1 MHGILQIGII
11 TFFCHSLYVV
21 FLRHSSMKARKSMK
35 KRFVSLLVA
44 LSITLTFLPIGAV
57 AAPTNEIIQGNLKYT
72 VNNYTVNDGGESV
85 TVSGI
90 SESTSEKPTHLTIES
105 SISSNGKNYTVT
117 EIGNWAFEEWN
128 TLTEVTLPHTVEIIG
143 FQAFF
148 NCSNLTNVTIPEGV
162 RKIGQIAFNGC
173 SQLTSITIPGT
184 IEVMTMAFSGN
195 TALSHVTLT
204 NGISEISSS
213 AFEGCTGLTEVEI
226 PASVN
231 EIRQDAFNGCTNLS
245 DVKYNGHKTDW
256 DKVTVKT
263 GNDTLT
269 SKVQYL
275 CDINFDLDGGT
286 VNGSDTMATQTVY
299 SNEKLG
305 TAKCYQN
312 DQTFKIPIAPQKEG
326 YTFLGWYQQ
335 DATAPTDPAEYV
347 ASDNVTFTA
356 KWSQIYDV
364 AFDANANGDTVTRMP
379 STQKVPETTTA
390 SLPTITPQRTGYDFD
405 GWYTQAEGGTK
416 YTFTEAVSSNITLY
430 AHWNAHSHT
439 VTLENDENKE
449 TNSYDYGSSVSVPTP
464 TKKTGY
470 NFNHWEVTVPDGET
484 APSLNG
490 PDENGNYS
498 FSMPDYDIILT
509 AKWTQKDVIDPDVD
523 LKFDAAT
530 GEVTSN
536 NPQVNADDIIN
547 RKFYDDKGNEVP
559 GEKLNDRGLPMEPGD
574 YIVKVDVKETEKT
587 APANQITGNQIKW
600 SYNVPQEEE
609 KVTYTL
615 SLLGGIAKVN
625 GKDTT
630 INDNG
635 DITIEK
641 GATVEVTFD
650 KSILSDAQTFDQWTI
665 KPASVLNAVDPKA
678 ETITFTMPGENVII
692 EAMTKDASIEEEPN
706 ILGTTLIIGTA
717 AAGTAVLAY
726 QTYQLGTEFYLI
738 CTLPTGTAIPTN
750 RGELAELVWNNA
762 GKPEPAAVLNAN
774 ATETD
779 KAITWA
785 VENDLLKA
793 AKNNGE
799 TYEATDPVSRTEV
812 IKAWNQVQ
820 AFKK

>member
-1 MHGILQIGII
+1 
-11 TFFCHSLYVV
+11 
-21 FLRHSSMKARKSMK
+21 MK

-44 LSITLTFLPIGAV
+44 LSITLTFLPMGAV
-57 AAPTNEIIQGNLKYT
+57 AATKITQGNLIYR
-72 VNNYTVNDGGESV
+72 VNADGESV
-85 TVSGI
+85 TVSG
-90 SESTSEKPTHLTIES
+90 TSRKPTQLTILTIGS
-105 SISSNGKNYTVT
+105 SISDGNGKSYTVT
-117 EIGNWAFEEWN
+117 KIGMGAFNNARN
-128 TLTEVTLPHTVEIIG
+128 TLTEVTLPPTLDEIEDS
-143 FQAFF
+143 AFF
-148 NCSNLTNVTIPEGV
+148 KCSSLTEITIPEGV
-162 RKIGQIAFNGC
+162 TKIGTNAFYGC
-173 SQLTSITIPGT
+173 SQLTSITIPST
-184 IEVMTMAFSGN
+184 IKNMDAAFPSN
-195 TALSHVTLT
+195 PKLSQVTLT
-204 NGISEISSS
+204 NGIYRISSS
-213 AFEGCTGLTEVEI
+213 AFKDCTGLTEIKVPTSVYEI
-226 PASVN
+226 CS
-231 EIRQDAFNGCTNLS
+231 DAFNGCTGLTSVTLEKGINIINRNAFKDCTELN
-245 DVKYNGHKTDW
+245 DVKYNGYKTDW
-256 DKVTVKT
+256 EKVRVNNA

-269 SKVQYL
+269 SKVRYL
-275 CDINFDLDGGT
+275 CDINFDLNGGT
-286 VNGSDTMATQTVY
+286 INGSNTVNKQTVY
-299 SNEKLG
+299 SKDKLV
-305 TAKCYQN
+305 TAKCYPN
-312 DQTFKIPIAPQKEG
+312 DQPFVVPSDPVREG

-335 DATAPTDPAEYV
+335 DATAPTVLAEYV
-347 ASDNVTFTA
+347 ASNNVTFTA
-356 KWSQIYDV
+356 
-364 AFDANANGDTVTRMP
+364 N
-379 STQKVPETTTA
+379 
-390 SLPTITPQRTGYDFD
+390 
-405 GWYTQAEGGTK
+405 
-416 YTFTEAVSSNITLY
+416 
-430 AHWNAHSHT
+430 
-439 VTLENDENKE
+439 
-449 TNSYDYGSSVSVPTP
+449 
-464 TKKTGY
+464 
-470 NFNHWEVTVPDGET
+470 
-484 APSLNG
+484 
-490 PDENGNYS
+490 
-498 FSMPDYDIILT
+498 
-509 AKWTQKDVIDPDVD
+509 WTQKDVIDPDVD
-523 LKFDAAT
+523 LKFDAVT

-536 NPQVNADDIIN
+536 NTQVNADDIIN

-559 GEKLNDRGLPMEPGD
+559 GEKLNDRGLPTEPGD
-574 YIVKVDVKETEKT
+574 YIVKVDVKETENT

-600 SYNVPQEEE
+600 SYNVPQKEE

-625 GKDTT
+625 GKDAT

-665 KPASVLNAVDPKA
+665 KPASVLSAVEPKA

-738 CTLPTGTAIPTN
+738 CALPTGTAIPTN

-779 KAITWA
+779 KAIAWA

>member
-1 MHGILQIGII
+1 
-11 TFFCHSLYVV
+11 
-21 FLRHSSMKARKSMK
+21 MK

-44 LSITLTFLPIGAV
+44 LSITLTFLPMGAV
-57 AAPTNEIIQGNLKYT
+57 AAAPNKIPQGNLIYT
-72 VNNYTVNDGGESV
+72 VNADGESV
-85 TVSGI
+85 TVSG
-90 SESTSEKPTHLTIES
+90 TSGKPTQLTIGS
-105 SISSNGKNYTVT
+105 SISDGNGKSYTVT
-117 EIGNWAFEEWN
+117 KIGMGAFNNVRN
-128 TLTEVTLPHTVEIIG
+128 TLTEVTLPPTLDEIEDS
-143 FQAFF
+143 AFF
-148 NCSNLTNVTIPEGV
+148 KCSSLTEITIPEGV
-162 RKIGQIAFNGC
+162 TKIGTNAFYGC
-173 SQLTSITIPGT
+173 SQLTSITIPST
-184 IEVMTMAFSGN
+184 IKNMDAAFPSN
-195 TALSHVTLT
+195 PRLSQVTLT
-204 NGISEISSS
+204 NGIYRISSS
-213 AFEGCTGLTEVEI
+213 AFKDCTGLTEIKVPTSVYEI
-226 PASVN
+226 CS
-231 EIRQDAFNGCTNLS
+231 DAFNGCTGLTSVTLEKGINIINRNAFKDCTELN
-245 DVKYNGHKTDW
+245 DVKYNGYKTDW
-256 DKVTVKT
+256 EKVRVNNA

-269 SKVQYL
+269 SKVRYL
-275 CDINFDLDGGT
+275 CDINFDLNGGT
-286 VNGSDTMATQTVY
+286 INGSGTMDKQTVY

-312 DQTFKIPIAPQKEG
+312 DQPFVVPTDPVREG

-335 DATAPTDPAEYV
+335 DATAPTVLAEYV

-356 KWSQIYDV
+356 
-364 AFDANANGDTVTRMP
+364 N
-379 STQKVPETTTA
+379 
-390 SLPTITPQRTGYDFD
+390 
-405 GWYTQAEGGTK
+405 
-416 YTFTEAVSSNITLY
+416 
-430 AHWNAHSHT
+430 
-439 VTLENDENKE
+439 
-449 TNSYDYGSSVSVPTP
+449 
-464 TKKTGY
+464 
-470 NFNHWEVTVPDGET
+470 
-484 APSLNG
+484 
-490 PDENGNYS
+490 
-498 FSMPDYDIILT
+498 
-509 AKWTQKDVIDPDVD
+509 WTQKDAIDPDVD
-523 LKFDAAT
+523 LKFDAVT

-536 NPQVNADDIIN
+536 NTQVNADDIIN

-559 GEKLNDRGLPMEPGD
+559 GEKLNDRGLPTEPGD
-574 YIVKVDVKETEKT
+574 YIVKVDVKETENT
-587 APANQITGNQIKW
+587 APANQVTGNQIKW
-600 SYNVPQEEE
+600 SYNVPQKEE

-625 GKDTT
+625 GKDAT

-665 KPASVLNAVDPKA
+665 KPASVLSAVEPKA

-738 CTLPTGTAIPTN
+738 CALPTGTAIPTN

-779 KAITWA
+779 KAIAWA

>member
-1 MHGILQIGII
+1 
-11 TFFCHSLYVV
+11 
-21 FLRHSSMKARKSMK
+21 MK

-44 LSITLTFLPIGAV
+44 LSITLTFLPMGAV
-57 AAPTNEIIQGNLKYT
+57 AATKITQGNLIYR
-72 VNNYTVNDGGESV
+72 VNADGESV
-85 TVSGI
+85 TVSG
-90 SESTSEKPTHLTIES
+90 TSRKPTQLTILTIGS
-105 SISSNGKNYTVT
+105 SISDGNGKSYTVT
-117 EIGNWAFEEWN
+117 KIGMGAFNNARN
-128 TLTEVTLPHTVEIIG
+128 TLTEVTLPNTVDEIEY
-143 FQAFF
+143 QAFF
-148 NCSNLTNVTIPEGV
+148 NCSNLTKVIIPEGV
-162 RKIGQIAFNGC
+162 RKIGQAAFYGC
-173 SQLTSITIPGT
+173 SQLTSITIPST
-184 IEVMTMAFSGN
+184 IKNMDAAFPSN
-195 TALSHVTLT
+195 PKLSQVTLT
-204 NGISEISSS
+204 NGIYRISSS
-213 AFEGCTGLTEVEI
+213 AFKDCTGLTEIKVPTSVYEI
-226 PASVN
+226 CS
-231 EIRQDAFNGCTNLS
+231 DAFNGCTGLTSVTLEKGINIINRNAFKDCTELN
-245 DVKYNGHKTDW
+245 DVKYNGYKTDW
-256 DKVTVKT
+256 EKVRVNNA

-275 CDINFDLDGGT
+275 CDINFDLNGGT
-286 VNGSDTMATQTVY
+286 INGSGTMDKQTVY

-305 TAKCYQN
+305 TASV
-312 DQTFKIPIAPQKEG
+312 
-326 YTFLGWYQQ
+326 
-335 DATAPTDPAEYV
+335 PTTP
-347 ASDNVTFTA
+347 
-356 KWSQIYDV
+356 
-364 AFDANANGDTVTRMP
+364 
-379 STQKVPETTTA
+379 
-390 SLPTITPQRTGYDFD
+390 PQRTGYDFD

-416 YTFTEAVSSNITLY
+416 YTFTEAVSSNIILY

-439 VTLENDENKE
+439 VTLENDENKK

-498 FSMPDYDIILT
+498 FSMPDYDITLT

-523 LKFDAAT
+523 LKFDAVT

-536 NPQVNADDIIN
+536 NTQVNADDIIN

-559 GEKLNDRGLPMEPGD
+559 GEKLNDRGLPTEPGD

-587 APANQITGNQIKW
+587 APANQVTGNQIKW
-600 SYNVPQEEE
+600 SYKVPQKEE

-625 GKDTT
+625 GKDAT

-665 KPASVLNAVDPKA
+665 KPASVLNAVEPKA

-738 CTLPTGTAIPTN
+738 CALSTGTAIPTN
-750 RGELAELVWNNA
+750 RGELAALVWNNA

-779 KAITWA
+779 KAIAWA

-793 AKNNGE
+793 AKSNGE

>member
-1 MHGILQIGII
+1 
-11 TFFCHSLYVV
+11 
-21 FLRHSSMKARKSMK
+21 MK

-57 AAPTNEIIQGNLKYT
+57 AAAPNKITKEELKYT
-72 VNNYTVNDGGESV
+72 VNADGESV
-85 TVSGI
+85 TVSG
-90 SESTSEKPTHLTIES
+90 TSGSPTQLTIES
-105 SISSNGKNYTVT
+105 SISDGNGKSYTVT
-117 EIGNWAFEEWN
+117 KIGMGAFNNVRN
-128 TLTEVTLPHTVEIIG
+128 TLTEVTLPPTLDEIEDS
-143 FQAFF
+143 AFF
-148 NCSNLTNVTIPEGV
+148 KCSSLTEITIPEGV
-162 RKIGQIAFNGC
+162 TKIGTNAFYGC
-173 SQLTSITIPGT
+173 SQLTSITIPST
-184 IEVMTMAFSGN
+184 IKNMDAAFPSN
-195 TALSHVTLT
+195 PKLSQVTLT
-204 NGISEISSS
+204 NGIYRISSS
-213 AFEGCTGLTEVEI
+213 AFKDCTGLTEIKVPTSVYEI
-226 PASVN
+226 CS
-231 EIRQDAFNGCTNLS
+231 DAFNGCTGLTSVTLEKGINIINRNAFKDCTELN
-245 DVKYNGHKTDW
+245 DVKYNGYKTDW
-256 DKVTVKT
+256 EKVRVNNA

-269 SKVQYL
+269 SKVRYL
-275 CDINFDLDGGT
+275 CDINFDLNGGT
-286 VNGSDTMATQTVY
+286 INGSNTVDKQTVY

-305 TAKCYQN
+305 TASV
-312 DQTFKIPIAPQKEG
+312 
-326 YTFLGWYQQ
+326 
-335 DATAPTDPAEYV
+335 PTTP
-347 ASDNVTFTA
+347 
-356 KWSQIYDV
+356 
-364 AFDANANGDTVTRMP
+364 
-379 STQKVPETTTA
+379 
-390 SLPTITPQRTGYDFD
+390 PQRTGYDFD

-416 YTFTEAVSSNITLY
+416 YTFTEAVSSNIILY

-439 VTLENDENKE
+439 VTLKNDENKE

-498 FSMPDYDIILT
+498 FSMPDYDITLT

-523 LKFDAAT
+523 LKFDAVT

-536 NPQVNADDIIN
+536 NTQVNADDIIN

-559 GEKLNDRGLPMEPGD
+559 GEKLNDRGLPTEPGD
-574 YIVKVDVKETEKT
+574 YIVKVDVKETENT

-600 SYNVPQEEE
+600 SYNVPQKEE

-650 KSILSDAQTFDQWTI
+650 KSLLSDAQTFDQWTI
-665 KPASVLNAVDPKA
+665 KPASVLSAVEPKA

-692 EAMTKDASIEEEPN
+692 DAMTKDASIEEEPN

-738 CTLPTGTAIPTN
+738 CALPTGTAIPTN

-779 KAITWA
+779 KAIAWA

>member
-1 MHGILQIGII
+1 M
-11 TFFCHSLYVV
+11 
-21 FLRHSSMKARKSMK
+21 
-35 KRFVSLLVA
+35 
-44 LSITLTFLPIGAV
+44 GAV
-57 AAPTNEIIQGNLKYT
+57 AATRITKENLKYT
-72 VNNYTVNDGGESV
+72 VNADGQSV
-85 TVSGI
+85 TVSG
-90 SESTSEKPTHLTIES
+90 TSGKPTQLTIES
-105 SISSNGKNYTVT
+105 SISDKDKNYTVT
-117 EIGNWAFEEWN
+117 KIATWAFNACN
-128 TLTEVTLPHTVEIIG
+128 TLTEVTLPNTVDEIG
-143 FQAFF
+143 YQAFF
-148 NCSNLTNVTIPEGV
+148 KCSNLTKVIIPEGV
-162 RKIGQIAFNGC
+162 TKIGQAAFYGC
-173 SQLTSITIPGT
+173 SQLTSITIPST
-184 IEVMTMAFSGN
+184 ITNMDTAFSGN

-204 NGISEISSS
+204 NGISKISSN
-213 AFEGCTGLTEVEI
+213 AFERCTGLTEVEI
-226 PASVN
+226 PASVDQ
-231 EIRQDAFNGCTNLS
+231 ICPFAFNGCTNLKRVLLEKNIKTINVNAFKDCTNLS
-245 DVKYNGHKTDW
+245 DVKYNGYKTDW
-256 DKVTVKT
+256 DKVTVNTT

-286 VNGSDTMATQTVY
+286 VNGSNTVDKQTVY

-305 TAKCYQN
+305 TAKCYPN
-312 DQTFKIPIAPQKEG
+312 DQPFVVPTDPVREG
-326 YTFLGWYQQ
+326 YTFL
-335 DATAPTDPAEYV
+335 
-347 ASDNVTFTA
+347 
-356 KWSQIYDV
+356 
-364 AFDANANGDTVTRMP
+364 
-379 STQKVPETTTA
+379 
-390 SLPTITPQRTGYDFD
+390 

-439 VTLENDENKE
+439 VTLENDENKK

-498 FSMPDYDIILT
+498 FSMPDYDITLT

-523 LKFDAAT
+523 LKFDAVT

-536 NPQVNADDIIN
+536 NTQVNADDIIN
-547 RKFYDDKGNEVP
+547 RKFYDDKGKEVP
-559 GEKLNDRGLPMEPGD
+559 GEKLNDRGLPTEPGD
-574 YIVKVDVKETEKT
+574 YIVKVDVKETENT

-600 SYNVPQEEE
+600 SYNVPQKEE

-625 GKDTT
+625 GKDAT

-665 KPASVLNAVDPKA
+665 KPASVLNAVEPKA

-738 CTLPTGTAIPTN
+738 CALPTGTAIPTT

-779 KAITWA
+779 KAIAWA

-793 AKNNGE
+793 AKSNGE

>member
-1 MHGILQIGII
+1 
-11 TFFCHSLYVV
+11 
-21 FLRHSSMKARKSMK
+21 MK
-35 KRFVSLLVA
+35 KRFISLLVA
-44 LSITLTFLPIGAV
+44 LSITLTFLPMGAV
-57 AAPTNEIIQGNLKYT
+57 AATKITQGNLKYT
-72 VNNYTVNDGGESV
+72 VNADGKSV
-85 TVSGI
+85 TVSGV
-90 SESTSEKPTHLTIES
+90 SGSPTQLTIES
-105 SISSNGKNYTVT
+105 SISNNGTNYTVT
-117 EIGNWAFEEWN
+117 EIAMWAFWGCN
-128 TLTEVTLPHTVEIIG
+128 TLKEVTLPNTVDEIG
-143 FQAFF
+143 DQAFCK
-148 NCSNLTNVTIPEGV
+148 CSNLTNVTIPEGV
-162 RKIGQIAFNGC
+162 TKIGRAAFYDC
-173 SQLTSITIPGT
+173 SQLTSITIPST
-184 IEVMTMAFSGN
+184 IKNMDEAFSGN

-204 NGISEISSS
+204 EGISKISSM
-213 AFEGCTGLTEVEI
+213 AFKGCTGLTEIKV
-226 PASVN
+226 PMSVDQICPN
-231 EIRQDAFNGCTNLS
+231 AFNGCTSLKSVLLEKNIKIININAFKDCTNLS
-245 DVKYNGHKTDW
+245 DVKYNGYKTDW
-256 DKVTVKT
+256 EKVTVNTT

-275 CDINFDLDGGT
+275 CDISFDLNGGT
-286 VNGSDTMATQTVY
+286 VNGSNTVDNQTVY
-299 SNEKLG
+299 SKDQLA
-305 TAKCYQN
+305 TAKCYQSGQPFVVPT
-312 DQTFKIPIAPQKEG
+312 DPVREG
-326 YTFLGWYQQ
+326 YTFL
-335 DATAPTDPAEYV
+335 
-347 ASDNVTFTA
+347 
-356 KWSQIYDV
+356 
-364 AFDANANGDTVTRMP
+364 
-379 STQKVPETTTA
+379 
-390 SLPTITPQRTGYDFD
+390 

-449 TNSYDYGSSVSVPTP
+449 TNSYNYGSSVSVPTP

-498 FSMPDYDIILT
+498 FSMPDYDITLT

-523 LKFDAAT
+523 LKFDAVT

-536 NPQVNADDIIN
+536 TANINADDIIN
-547 RKFYDDKGNEVP
+547 KKFYDEKGNEVP
-559 GEKLNDRGLPMEPGD
+559 SEKLNDRGLPTEPGD
-574 YIVKVDVKETEKT
+574 YIIKVDVKETENT
-587 APANQITGNQIKW
+587 ASANQVTGHQIKW
-600 SYNVPQEEE
+600 SYNVPQKEE

-615 SLLGGIAKVN
+615 SILGGIAKVN

-630 INDNG
+630 INDHG

-641 GATVEVTFD
+641 DATVEVTFD

-678 ETITFTMPGENVII
+678 ETITFTMPGENVFI

-726 QTYQLGTEFYLI
+726 QTYQLGAEFYLI
-738 CTLPTGTAIPTN
+738 CALPTGTAIPTN

-762 GKPEPAAVLNAN
+762 EKPEPAAVLNAN

-793 AKNNGE
+793 TKNNGE
-799 TYEATDPVSRTEV
+799 TYEATDPVSLTEV

>member
-1 MHGILQIGII
+1 M
-11 TFFCHSLYVV
+11 
-21 FLRHSSMKARKSMK
+21 
-35 KRFVSLLVA
+35 
-44 LSITLTFLPIGAV
+44 GAV
-57 AAPTNEIIQGNLKYT
+57 AATKITKGNLKYI
-72 VNNYTVNDGGESV
+72 VNADGKSV
-85 TVSGI
+85 TVSG
-90 SESTSEKPTHLTIES
+90 TSGKPTHLNIES
-105 SISSNGKNYTVT
+105 SISNKGKNYTVT
-117 EIGNWAFEEWN
+117 EIGDQVFWGCN
-128 TLTEVTLPHTVEIIG
+128 TLTEVTLPNTVKIIG
-143 FQAFF
+143 YQAFCK
-148 NCSNLTNVTIPEGV
+148 CSNLTKVIIPEGV
-162 RKIGQIAFNGC
+162 TKIGQAAFYGC
-173 SQLTSITIPGT
+173 SQLTSITIPST
-184 IEVMTMAFSGN
+184 ITNMDTAFSGN

-204 NGISEISSS
+204 NGISKISSN
-213 AFEGCTGLTEVEI
+213 AFERCTGLTEVEI
-226 PASVN
+226 PASVDQ
-231 EIRQDAFNGCTNLS
+231 ICPFAFNGCTNLKRVLLEKNIKTINVNAFKDCTNLS
-245 DVKYNGHKTDW
+245 DVKYNGYKTDW
-256 DKVTVKT
+256 DRVTVNTT

-269 SKVQYL
+269 NKVRYL
-275 CDINFDLDGGT
+275 CDINFDLNGGT
-286 VNGSDTMATQTVY
+286 INGSGTIDKQTVY

-305 TAKCYQN
+305 TAN
-312 DQTFKIPIAPQKEG
+312 V
-326 YTFLGWYQQ
+326 
-335 DATAPTDPAEYV
+335 PTTP
-347 ASDNVTFTA
+347 
-356 KWSQIYDV
+356 
-364 AFDANANGDTVTRMP
+364 
-379 STQKVPETTTA
+379 
-390 SLPTITPQRTGYDFD
+390 PQRTGYDFD

-416 YTFTEAVSSNITLY
+416 YTFTEAVSSNIILY
-430 AHWNAHSHT
+430 AHWSAHSHT

-498 FSMPDYDIILT
+498 FSMPDYDITLT

-523 LKFDAAT
+523 LKFDAVT

-536 NPQVNADDIIN
+536 NTQVNADDIIN

-559 GEKLNDRGLPMEPGD
+559 GEKLNDRGLPTEPGD
-574 YIVKVDVKETEKT
+574 YIVKVDVKETENT
-587 APANQITGNQIKW
+587 APANQVTGNQIKW
-600 SYNVPQEEE
+600 SYNVPQKEE

-625 GKDTT
+625 GKDAT

-665 KPASVLNAVDPKA
+665 KPASVLNAVEPKA

-738 CTLPTGTAIPTN
+738 CALPTGTAIPTN
-750 RGELAELVWNNA
+750 RGELAALVWNNA

-779 KAITWA
+779 KAIAWA

-793 AKNNGE
+793 TKNNGE

>member
-1 MHGILQIGII
+1 
-11 TFFCHSLYVV
+11 
-21 FLRHSSMKARKSMK
+21 MK

-44 LSITLTFLPIGAV
+44 LSITLTFLPMGAV
-57 AAPTNEIIQGNLKYT
+57 AATKITKGNLKYT
-72 VNNYTVNDGGESV
+72 VNADGKSV
-85 TVSGI
+85 TVSG
-90 SESTSEKPTHLTIES
+90 TSGKPTQLTIES
-105 SISSNGKNYTVT
+105 SISYKDKNYTVT
-117 EIGNWAFEEWN
+117 KIATWAFNACN
-128 TLTEVTLPHTVEIIG
+128 TLTEVTLPNTVDEIG
-143 FQAFF
+143 YQAFF
-148 NCSNLTNVTIPEGV
+148 KCSNLTKVIIPEGV
-162 RKIGQIAFNGC
+162 TKIGQAAFYGC

-184 IEVMTMAFSGN
+184 VTEMDSAFSGS
-195 TALSHVTLT
+195 TALSQVTLT
-204 NGISEISSS
+204 NGIPKISSH
-213 AFEGCTGLTEVEI
+213 AFERCTELREI
-226 PASVN
+226 KVPISVD
-231 EIRQDAFNGCTNLS
+231 EICSDAFNGCTGLTSVTLEKGINIINSNAFKDCTELN

-256 DKVTVKT
+256 ENVRVNIA

-275 CDINFDLDGGT
+275 CDINFDLNGGT
-286 VNGSDTMATQTVY
+286 INGSNTVNKQTVY

-305 TAKCYQN
+305 TAKCYPNGQPFVVPS
-312 DQTFKIPIAPQKEG
+312 DPVREG
-326 YTFLGWYQQ
+326 YTFLGWY
-335 DATAPTDPAEYV
+335 
-347 ASDNVTFTA
+347 
-356 KWSQIYDV
+356 
-364 AFDANANGDTVTRMP
+364 
-379 STQKVPETTTA
+379 
-390 SLPTITPQRTGYDFD
+390 
-405 GWYTQAEGGTK
+405 TQAEGGIK

-523 LKFDAAT
+523 LKFDAVT

-536 NPQVNADDIIN
+536 NAKVNADDIIN
-547 RKFYDDKGNEVP
+547 KKFYDDKGNEVP
-559 GEKLNDRGLPMEPGD
+559 GEKLNDRGLPTEPGD
-574 YIVKVDVKETEKT
+574 YIVKVDVKETENT
-587 APANQITGNQIKW
+587 APANQVTGNQIKW
-600 SYNVPQEEE
+600 SYNVPQKEE

-738 CTLPTGTAIPTN
+738 CALPTGTAIPTN

-779 KAITWA
+779 KAIAWA

>member
-21 FLRHSSMKARKSMK
+21 FLRHQSMKAGKSMK

-57 AAPTNEIIQGNLKYT
+57 AAAPIKIGNLKYT
-72 VNNYTVNDGGESV
+72 VNADGKSV
-85 TVSGI
+85 TVSG
-90 SESTSEKPTHLTIES
+90 TSRNPKQLTIES
-105 SISSNGKNYTVT
+105 SISDGNGNSYTVT
-117 EIGNWAFEEWN
+117 KIGMGAFN
-128 TLTEVTLPHTVEIIG
+128 STLEEVTLPPTLDEIEDS
-143 FQAFF
+143 AFF
-148 NCSNLTNVTIPEGV
+148 KCSSLTEITIPEGV
-162 RKIGQIAFNGC
+162 TKIGTNAFYGC
-173 SQLTSITIPGT
+173 SQLTSITIPST
-184 IEVMTMAFSGN
+184 IKNMDTAFPSN
-195 TALSHVTLT
+195 PKLSQVTLT
-204 NGISEISSS
+204 NGIYRISSS
-213 AFEGCTGLTEVEI
+213 AFKDCTGLTEIKIPTSVYEI
-226 PASVN
+226 CS
-231 EIRQDAFNGCTNLS
+231 DAFNGCTGLTSVTLEKGINIINRNAFKDCTKLN

-256 DKVTVKT
+256 ENVRVNIA

-269 SKVQYL
+269 SRVQYL
-275 CDINFDLDGGT
+275 CDINFDLNGGT
-286 VNGSDTMATQTVY
+286 INGSSTMATQTVY

-305 TAKCYQN
+305 TAKCYPN
-312 DQTFKIPIAPQKEG
+312 DQPFVVPTDPVREG
-326 YTFLGWYQQ
+326 YTFL
-335 DATAPTDPAEYV
+335 
-347 ASDNVTFTA
+347 
-356 KWSQIYDV
+356 
-364 AFDANANGDTVTRMP
+364 
-379 STQKVPETTTA
+379 
-390 SLPTITPQRTGYDFD
+390 

-449 TNSYDYGSSVSVPTP
+449 MNSYDYGSSVSVPTP

-498 FSMPDYDIILT
+498 FSMPDYDITLT

-536 NPQVNADDIIN
+536 NTQVNADDIIN

-559 GEKLNDRGLPMEPGD
+559 GEKLNDRGLPTEPGD

-587 APANQITGNQIKW
+587 APANQVTGNQIKW
-600 SYNVPQEEE
+600 SYNVPQKEE

-738 CTLPTGTAIPTN
+738 CALPTGTAIPTN

-762 GKPEPAAVLNAN
+762 GKPEPAAVLDAD

-779 KAITWA
+779 KAIAWA

-793 AKNNGE
+793 TEA
-799 TYEATDPVSRTEV
+799 YEATAPVSRMEV
-812 IKAWNQVQ
+812 IKVWNQAQ
-820 AFKK
+820 ELKNN

>member
-1 MHGILQIGII
+1 
-11 TFFCHSLYVV
+11 
-21 FLRHSSMKARKSMK
+21 MK

-44 LSITLTFLPIGAV
+44 LSITLTFLPMGAV
-57 AAPTNEIIQGNLKYT
+57 AAAPIKFTDGNLKYK
-72 VNNYTVNDGGESV
+72 VNADGQSV
-85 TVSGI
+85 TVSG
-90 SESTSEKPTHLTIES
+90 TSGSPTQLTIES
-105 SISSNGKNYTVT
+105 SISYKDKNYTVT
-117 EIGNWAFEEWN
+117 KIAMWAFN
-128 TLTEVTLPHTVEIIG
+128 KCNSLTEVTIPNTVIEIDY
-143 FQAFF
+143 QAFYY
-148 NCSNLTNVTIPEGV
+148 CPNLKKVTIHEGV
-162 RKIGQIAFNGC
+162 KTIGQTAFIGC
-173 SQLTSITIPGT
+173 TQLTSITIPST
-184 IEVMTMAFSGN
+184 ITDMDQAFSGN

-204 NGISEISSS
+204 NGISNISSM
-213 AFEGCTGLTEVEI
+213 AFKGCTGLTEIKVPE
-226 PASVN
+226 SVGQIGPN
-231 EIRQDAFNGCTNLS
+231 AFNGCTNLKRVLLEKNIKTINVNAFKDCTNLS
-245 DVKYNGHKTDW
+245 DVKYNGYKTDW
-256 DKVTVKT
+256 DKVTVNTT

-275 CDINFDLDGGT
+275 CDINFDLNGGT
-286 VNGSDTMATQTVY
+286 INGSDTMATQTVY

-305 TAKCYQN
+305 TAKCYPN
-312 DQTFKIPIAPQKEG
+312 DQPFVVPTDPVREG
-326 YTFLGWYQQ
+326 YTFL
-335 DATAPTDPAEYV
+335 
-347 ASDNVTFTA
+347 
-356 KWSQIYDV
+356 
-364 AFDANANGDTVTRMP
+364 
-379 STQKVPETTTA
+379 
-390 SLPTITPQRTGYDFD
+390 

-416 YTFTEAVSSNITLY
+416 YTFTEAVSSNIILY

-439 VTLENDENKE
+439 VTLENDENKK

-498 FSMPDYDIILT
+498 FSMPDYDITLT

-523 LKFDAAT
+523 LKFDAVT

-536 NPQVNADDIIN
+536 NTQVNADDIIN

-559 GEKLNDRGLPMEPGD
+559 GEKLNDRGLPTEPGD
-574 YIVKVDVKETEKT
+574 YIVKVDVKETENT

-600 SYNVPQEEE
+600 SYNVPQKEE

-625 GKDTT
+625 GKDAT

-665 KPASVLNAVDPKA
+665 KPASVLNAVEPKA

-738 CTLPTGTAIPTN
+738 CALPTGTAIPTN

-779 KAITWA
+779 KAIAWA

-793 AKNNGE
+793 AKSNGE

>member
-1 MHGILQIGII
+1 
-11 TFFCHSLYVV
+11 
-21 FLRHSSMKARKSMK
+21 MK
-35 KRFVSLLVA
+35 KRFISLLVA
-44 LSITLTFLPIGAV
+44 LSITLTFLPMGAV
-57 AAPTNEIIQGNLKYT
+57 AATKITKGNLKYI
-72 VNNYTVNDGGESV
+72 VNADGKSV
-85 TVSGI
+85 TVSG
-90 SESTSEKPTHLTIES
+90 TSGKPTQLNIES
-105 SISSNGKNYTVT
+105 SISDNGTNYTVT
-117 EIGNWAFEEWN
+117 KIGMWAFN
-128 TLTEVTLPHTVEIIG
+128 KCNSLTEVTIPNTVIEIDY
-143 FQAFF
+143 QAFYY
-148 NCSNLTNVTIPEGV
+148 CPNLKKVTIHEGV
-162 RKIGQIAFNGC
+162 KTIGQTAFIGC
-173 SQLTSITIPGT
+173 TQLTSITIPGT
-184 IEVMTMAFSGN
+184 VTEMDSAFSGS
-195 TALSHVTLT
+195 TALSQVTLT
-204 NGISEISSS
+204 NGIPKISSH
-213 AFEGCTGLTEVEI
+213 AFERCTELREI
-226 PASVN
+226 KVPISVD
-231 EIRQDAFNGCTNLS
+231 EICSDAFNGCTGLTSVTLEKGINIINSNAFKDCTELN
-245 DVKYNGHKTDW
+245 DVKYNGYKTDW
-256 DKVTVKT
+256 EKVRVNNA

-275 CDINFDLDGGT
+275 CDINFDLNGGT
-286 VNGSDTMATQTVY
+286 INGSGTMDKQTVY

-305 TAKCYQN
+305 TAS
-312 DQTFKIPIAPQKEG
+312 
-326 YTFLGWYQQ
+326 
-335 DATAPTDPAEYV
+335 V
-347 ASDNVTFTA
+347 
-356 KWSQIYDV
+356 
-364 AFDANANGDTVTRMP
+364 
-379 STQKVPETTTA
+379 
-390 SLPTITPQRTGYDFD
+390 PTITPQRTGYDFD

-416 YTFTEAVSSNITLY
+416 YTFTEAVSSNIILY

-439 VTLENDENKE
+439 VTLENDENKK

-498 FSMPDYDIILT
+498 FSMPDYDITLT

-523 LKFDAAT
+523 LKFDAVT

-536 NPQVNADDIIN
+536 NTQVNADDIIN

-559 GEKLNDRGLPMEPGD
+559 GEKLNDRGLPTEPGD

-587 APANQITGNQIKW
+587 APANQVTGNQIKW
-600 SYNVPQEEE
+600 SYNVPQKEE

-625 GKDTT
+625 GKDAT

-665 KPASVLNAVDPKA
+665 KPASVLSAVEPKA

-738 CTLPTGTAIPTN
+738 CALPTGTAIPTN

-779 KAITWA
+779 KAIAWA

-812 IKAWNQVQ
+812 IKTWNQVQ

>member
-1 MHGILQIGII
+1 
-11 TFFCHSLYVV
+11 
-21 FLRHSSMKARKSMK
+21 MK

-44 LSITLTFLPIGAV
+44 LSITLTFLPMGAV
-57 AAPTNEIIQGNLKYT
+57 AAAPIKFTDGNLI
-72 VNNYTVNDGGESV
+72 YTVNDDGESV
-85 TVSGI
+85 TVSGK
-90 SESTSEKPTHLTIES
+90 SRTPTHLNIES
-105 SISSNGKNYTVT
+105 SISNKGKNYTVT
-117 EIGNWAFEEWN
+117 EIGDQVFWGCN
-128 TLTEVTLPHTVEIIG
+128 TLTEVTLPNTVKIIG
-143 FQAFF
+143 YQAFCK
-148 NCSNLTNVTIPEGV
+148 CSNLTKVIIPEGV
-162 RKIGQIAFNGC
+162 KKIGQAAFYGC
-173 SQLTSITIPGT
+173 SQLTSITIPST
-184 IEVMTMAFSGN
+184 ITNMDTAFSGN

-204 NGISEISSS
+204 NGISKISSN
-213 AFEGCTGLTEVEI
+213 AFERCTGLTEVEI
-226 PASVN
+226 PASVDQ
-231 EIRQDAFNGCTNLS
+231 ICPFAFNGCTSLKSVLLEKNIKTINVNAFKDCTNLS
-245 DVKYNGHKTDW
+245 DVKYNGYKTDW
-256 DKVTVKT
+256 DRVTVNTT

-275 CDINFDLDGGT
+275 CDITFDLNGGT
-286 VNGSDTMATQTVY
+286 INGSGTMDKQTVY

-305 TAKCYQN
+305 TASV
-312 DQTFKIPIAPQKEG
+312 
-326 YTFLGWYQQ
+326 
-335 DATAPTDPAEYV
+335 PTTP
-347 ASDNVTFTA
+347 
-356 KWSQIYDV
+356 
-364 AFDANANGDTVTRMP
+364 
-379 STQKVPETTTA
+379 
-390 SLPTITPQRTGYDFD
+390 PQRTGYTFL

-439 VTLENDENKE
+439 VTLENDENKK

-498 FSMPDYDIILT
+498 FSMPDYDITLT

-523 LKFDAAT
+523 LKFDAVT

-536 NPQVNADDIIN
+536 NTQVNADDIIN

-559 GEKLNDRGLPMEPGD
+559 GEKLNDRGLPTEPGD
-574 YIVKVDVKETEKT
+574 YIVKVDVKETENT

-600 SYNVPQEEE
+600 SYNVPQKEE

-625 GKDTT
+625 GKDAT

-665 KPASVLNAVDPKA
+665 KPASVLNAVEPKA

-738 CTLPTGTAIPTN
+738 CALPTGTAIPTN
-750 RGELAELVWNNA
+750 RGEPAELVWNNA

-779 KAITWA
+779 KAIAWA

-820 AFKK
+820 TFKK

>member
-21 FLRHSSMKARKSMK
+21 FLRHQSMKAGKSMK

-57 AAPTNEIIQGNLKYT
+57 AAAPIKIGNLKYT
-72 VNNYTVNDGGESV
+72 VNADGKSV
-85 TVSGI
+85 TVSG
-90 SESTSEKPTHLTIES
+90 TSRNPKQLTIES
-105 SISSNGKNYTVT
+105 SISDGNGNSYTVT
-117 EIGNWAFEEWN
+117 KIGMGAFN
-128 TLTEVTLPHTVEIIG
+128 STLEEVTLPPTLDEIEDS
-143 FQAFF
+143 AFF
-148 NCSNLTNVTIPEGV
+148 KCSSLTEITIPEGV
-162 RKIGQIAFNGC
+162 TKIGTNAFYGC
-173 SQLTSITIPGT
+173 SQLTSITIPST
-184 IEVMTMAFSGN
+184 IKNMDTAFPSN
-195 TALSHVTLT
+195 PKLSQVTLT
-204 NGISEISSS
+204 NGIYRISSS
-213 AFEGCTGLTEVEI
+213 AFKDCTGLTEIKIPTSVYEI
-226 PASVN
+226 CS
-231 EIRQDAFNGCTNLS
+231 DAFNGCTGLTSVTLEKGINIINRNAFKDCTKLN

-256 DKVTVKT
+256 ENVRVNIA

-269 SKVQYL
+269 SRVQYL
-275 CDINFDLDGGT
+275 CDINFDLNGGT
-286 VNGSDTMATQTVY
+286 INGSSTMATQTVY

-305 TAKCYQN
+305 TAKCYPN
-312 DQTFKIPIAPQKEG
+312 DQPFVVPTDPVREG
-326 YTFLGWYQQ
+326 YTFL
-335 DATAPTDPAEYV
+335 
-347 ASDNVTFTA
+347 
-356 KWSQIYDV
+356 
-364 AFDANANGDTVTRMP
+364 
-379 STQKVPETTTA
+379 
-390 SLPTITPQRTGYDFD
+390 

-498 FSMPDYDIILT
+498 FSMPDYDITLT

-559 GEKLNDRGLPMEPGD
+559 GEKLNDRGLPTEPGD
-574 YIVKVDVKETEKT
+574 YIVKVDVKETENT

-665 KPASVLNAVDPKA
+665 KPASVLNAVEPKA

-717 AAGTAVLAY
+717 AAGTVVLAY

-738 CTLPTGTAIPTN
+738 CALPTGTAIPTN

-779 KAITWA
+779 KAIAWA

>member
-1 MHGILQIGII
+1 
-11 TFFCHSLYVV
+11 
-21 FLRHSSMKARKSMK
+21 MK

-72 VNNYTVNDGGESV
+72 VNDYTVNDDRESV
-85 TVSGI
+85 TVSGT
-90 SESTSEKPTHLTIES
+90 SESTSEKPTQLNIES

-117 EIGNWAFEEWN
+117 EIGNWAFKEWN
-128 TLTEVTLPHTVEIIG
+128 TLTEVTLPNTVEIIG

-148 NCSNLTNVTIPEGV
+148 NCSNLTKVIIPEGV
-162 RKIGQIAFNGC
+162 RKIGQKAFNGC
-173 SQLTSITIPGT
+173 SQLTSITIPST
-184 IEVMTMAFSGN
+184 IENINTAFSGN
-195 TALSHVTLT
+195 TALTHVTLT
-204 NGISEISSS
+204 NGISEISYS

-226 PASVN
+226 PSSVN
-231 EIRQDAFNGCTNLS
+231 KIRQDAFNGCTNLS

-256 DKVTVKT
+256 DKVTVET

-275 CDINFDLDGGT
+275 CDITFDLNGGT
-286 VNGSDTMATQTVY
+286 INGSGTMDKQTVY

-305 TAKCYQN
+305 TASV
-312 DQTFKIPIAPQKEG
+312 
-326 YTFLGWYQQ
+326 
-335 DATAPTDPAEYV
+335 PTTP
-347 ASDNVTFTA
+347 
-356 KWSQIYDV
+356 
-364 AFDANANGDTVTRMP
+364 
-379 STQKVPETTTA
+379 
-390 SLPTITPQRTGYDFD
+390 PQRTGYDFD

-498 FSMPDYDIILT
+498 FSMPDYDITLT

-536 NPQVNADDIIN
+536 NTQVNADDIIN

-559 GEKLNDRGLPMEPGD
+559 GEKLNNRGLPTEPGD
-574 YIVKVDVKETEKT
+574 YIVKVDVKETENT
-587 APANQITGNQIKW
+587 APANQVTGNQIKW
-600 SYNVPQEEE
+600 SYSVPQKEE

-625 GKDTT
+625 GKDAT

-665 KPASVLNAVDPKA
+665 KPASVLSAVEPKA

-738 CTLPTGTAIPTN
+738 CALPTGTAIPTN
-750 RGELAELVWNNA
+750 RGELAALVWNNA

-779 KAITWA
+779 KAIAWA

-793 AKNNGE
+793 AKSNGE

>member
-1 MHGILQIGII
+1 
-11 TFFCHSLYVV
+11 
-21 FLRHSSMKARKSMK
+21 MK

-57 AAPTNEIIQGNLKYT
+57 AAAPIKFTDGNLKYT
-72 VNNYTVNDGGESV
+72 VNADGESV
-85 TVSGI
+85 TVSG
-90 SESTSEKPTHLTIES
+90 TSGKPTQLTIES
-105 SISSNGKNYTVT
+105 SISDGNGKSYTVT
-117 EIGNWAFEEWN
+117 KIGEWAFN
-128 TLTEVTLPHTVEIIG
+128 KCNSLTEVTIPNTVIEIDH
-143 FQAFF
+143 QAFYY
-148 NCSNLTNVTIPEGV
+148 CSNLKKVTIHEGV
-162 RKIGQIAFNGC
+162 KTIGPTAFIGC
-173 SQLTSITIPGT
+173 TQLTSITIPGT
-184 IEVMTMAFSGN
+184 VTKMDSAFSGS
-195 TALSHVTLT
+195 TALSQVTLT
-204 NGISEISSS
+204 NGISKISSN
-213 AFEGCTGLTEVEI
+213 AFERCTGLTEIKVPI
-226 PASVN
+226 SVDQ
-231 EIRQDAFNGCTNLS
+231 ICPFAFNGCTNLKSVLLEKNIEIINVNAFKDCTNLS

-256 DKVTVKT
+256 DKVRVNTT

-275 CDINFDLDGGT
+275 CDINFDLNGGT
-286 VNGSDTMATQTVY
+286 INGSNTVNKQTVY
-299 SNEKLG
+299 SNEKLE
-305 TAKCYQN
+305 TAKCYPNGQPFVVPT
-312 DQTFKIPIAPQKEG
+312 DPVREG
-326 YTFLGWYQQ
+326 YTFL
-335 DATAPTDPAEYV
+335 
-347 ASDNVTFTA
+347 
-356 KWSQIYDV
+356 
-364 AFDANANGDTVTRMP
+364 
-379 STQKVPETTTA
+379 
-390 SLPTITPQRTGYDFD
+390 

-498 FSMPDYDIILT
+498 FSMPDYDITLT

-523 LKFDAAT
+523 LKFDAVT

-536 NPQVNADDIIN
+536 RTQVNADDIIN

-559 GEKLNDRGLPMEPGD
+559 GEKLNDRGLPTEPGD

-587 APANQITGNQIKW
+587 APANHVTGNQIKW
-600 SYNVPQEEE
+600 SYNVPQKEE

-665 KPASVLNAVDPKA
+665 KPASVLNAVEPKA

-738 CTLPTGTAIPTN
+738 CALPTGTAIPTN

-779 KAITWA
+779 KAIAWA

>member
-1 MHGILQIGII
+1 
-11 TFFCHSLYVV
+11 
-21 FLRHSSMKARKSMK
+21 MK

-44 LSITLTFLPIGAV
+44 LSITLTFLPMGAV
-57 AAPTNEIIQGNLKYT
+57 AATKITKGNLKYT
-72 VNNYTVNDGGESV
+72 VNADGKSV
-85 TVSGI
+85 TVSG
-90 SESTSEKPTHLTIES
+90 TSGKPTQLTIES
-105 SISSNGKNYTVT
+105 SISDNGTNYTVT
-117 EIGNWAFEEWN
+117 KIATWAFNACN
-128 TLTEVTLPHTVEIIG
+128 TLTEVTLPNTVDEIG
-143 FQAFF
+143 YQAFF
-148 NCSNLTNVTIPEGV
+148 KCSNLTKVIIPEGV
-162 RKIGQIAFNGC
+162 TKIGQAAFYGC
-173 SQLTSITIPGT
+173 SQLTSITIPST
-184 IEVMTMAFSGN
+184 IKNMDAAFPSN
-195 TALSHVTLT
+195 PKLSQVTLT
-204 NGISEISSS
+204 NGIYRISSS
-213 AFEGCTGLTEVEI
+213 AFKDCTGLTEIKVPTSVYEI
-226 PASVN
+226 CS
-231 EIRQDAFNGCTNLS
+231 DAFNGCTGLISVTLEKGINIINSNAFKDCTELN
-245 DVKYNGHKTDW
+245 DVKYNGYKTDW
-256 DKVTVKT
+256 EKVRVNNA

-269 SKVQYL
+269 SKVRYL
-275 CDINFDLDGGT
+275 CDINFDLNGGT
-286 VNGSDTMATQTVY
+286 INGSGTMDKQTVY
-299 SNEKLG
+299 SNEKLE

-312 DQTFKIPIAPQKEG
+312 GQPFVVPSDPVREG

-335 DATAPTDPAEYV
+335 DATAPTVLAEYV

-356 KWSQIYDV
+356 
-364 AFDANANGDTVTRMP
+364 N
-379 STQKVPETTTA
+379 
-390 SLPTITPQRTGYDFD
+390 
-405 GWYTQAEGGTK
+405 
-416 YTFTEAVSSNITLY
+416 
-430 AHWNAHSHT
+430 
-439 VTLENDENKE
+439 
-449 TNSYDYGSSVSVPTP
+449 
-464 TKKTGY
+464 
-470 NFNHWEVTVPDGET
+470 
-484 APSLNG
+484 
-490 PDENGNYS
+490 
-498 FSMPDYDIILT
+498 
-509 AKWTQKDVIDPDVD
+509 WTQKDAIDPDVD
-523 LKFDAAT
+523 LKFDAVT

-536 NPQVNADDIIN
+536 NTQVNADDIIN

-559 GEKLNDRGLPMEPGD
+559 GEKLNDRGLPTEPGD

-600 SYNVPQEEE
+600 SYNVPQKEE

-665 KPASVLNAVDPKA
+665 KPASVLNAVEPKA

-738 CTLPTGTAIPTN
+738 CALPTGTAIPTN
-750 RGELAELVWNNA
+750 RGELAALVWNNA

-779 KAITWA
+779 KAIAWA

-793 AKNNGE
+793 AKSNDE

>member
-1 MHGILQIGII
+1 
-11 TFFCHSLYVV
+11 
-21 FLRHSSMKARKSMK
+21 MK

-44 LSITLTFLPIGAV
+44 LSITLTFLPMGAV
-57 AAPTNEIIQGNLKYT
+57 AAAPIKFTDGNLKYK
-72 VNNYTVNDGGESV
+72 VNADGQSV
-85 TVSGI
+85 TVSG
-90 SESTSEKPTHLTIES
+90 TSGSPTQLTIES
-105 SISSNGKNYTVT
+105 SISYKDKNYTVT
-117 EIGNWAFEEWN
+117 KIAMWAFN
-128 TLTEVTLPHTVEIIG
+128 KCNSLTEVTIPNTVIEIDY
-143 FQAFF
+143 QAFYY
-148 NCSNLTNVTIPEGV
+148 CPNLKKVTIHEGV
-162 RKIGQIAFNGC
+162 KTIGQTAFIGC
-173 SQLTSITIPGT
+173 TQLTSITIPST
-184 IEVMTMAFSGN
+184 ITDMDQAFSGN

-204 NGISEISSS
+204 NGISNISSM
-213 AFEGCTGLTEVEI
+213 AFKGCTGLTEIKVPE
-226 PASVN
+226 SVGQIGPN
-231 EIRQDAFNGCTNLS
+231 AFNGCTNLKRVLLEKNIKTINVNAFKDCTNLS
-245 DVKYNGHKTDW
+245 DVKYNGYKTDW
-256 DKVTVKT
+256 DKVTVNTT

-275 CDINFDLDGGT
+275 CDINFDLNGGT
-286 VNGSDTMATQTVY
+286 INGSDTMATQTVY

-305 TAKCYQN
+305 TAKCYPN
-312 DQTFKIPIAPQKEG
+312 DQPFVVPTDPVREG
-326 YTFLGWYQQ
+326 YTFL
-335 DATAPTDPAEYV
+335 
-347 ASDNVTFTA
+347 
-356 KWSQIYDV
+356 
-364 AFDANANGDTVTRMP
+364 
-379 STQKVPETTTA
+379 
-390 SLPTITPQRTGYDFD
+390 

-439 VTLENDENKE
+439 VTLENDENKK

-498 FSMPDYDIILT
+498 FSMPDYDITLT

-523 LKFDAAT
+523 LKFDAVT

-536 NPQVNADDIIN
+536 NTQVNAENIIN

-559 GEKLNDRGLPMEPGD
+559 GEKLNDRGLPTEPGD
-574 YIVKVDVKETEKT
+574 YIVKVDVKETENT
-587 APANQITGNQIKW
+587 APANQVTGNQIKW
-600 SYNVPQEEE
+600 SYNVPQKEE

-726 QTYQLGTEFYLI
+726 QTYQLSTEFYLI
-738 CTLPTGTAIPTN
+738 CALPTGTAIPTN

-779 KAITWA
+779 KAIAWA

>member
-1 MHGILQIGII
+1 
-11 TFFCHSLYVV
+11 
-21 FLRHSSMKARKSMK
+21 MK
-35 KRFVSLLVA
+35 KRFISLLVA
-44 LSITLTFLPIGAV
+44 LSITLTFLPMGAV
-57 AAPTNEIIQGNLKYT
+57 AAAPIKFTDGNLKYK
-72 VNNYTVNDGGESV
+72 VNADGQSV
-85 TVSGI
+85 TVSG
-90 SESTSEKPTHLTIES
+90 TSGSPTQLTIES
-105 SISSNGKNYTVT
+105 SISYKDKNYTVT
-117 EIGNWAFEEWN
+117 KIAMWAFN
-128 TLTEVTLPHTVEIIG
+128 KCNSLTEVTIPNTVIEIDY
-143 FQAFF
+143 QAFYY
-148 NCSNLTNVTIPEGV
+148 CPNLKKVTIHEGV
-162 RKIGQIAFNGC
+162 KTIGQTAFIGC
-173 SQLTSITIPGT
+173 TQLTSITIPST
-184 IEVMTMAFSGN
+184 ITDMDQAFSGN

-204 NGISEISSS
+204 NGISNISSM
-213 AFEGCTGLTEVEI
+213 AFKGCTGLTEIKVPE
-226 PASVN
+226 SVGQIGPN
-231 EIRQDAFNGCTNLS
+231 AFNGCTNLKRVLLEKNIKTINVNAFKDCTNLS
-245 DVKYNGHKTDW
+245 DVKYNGYKTDW
-256 DKVTVKT
+256 DKVTVNTT

-275 CDINFDLDGGT
+275 CDINFDLNGGT
-286 VNGSDTMATQTVY
+286 INGSDTMATQTVY

-305 TAKCYQN
+305 TAKCYPN
-312 DQTFKIPIAPQKEG
+312 DQPFVVPTDPVREG
-326 YTFLGWYQQ
+326 YTFL
-335 DATAPTDPAEYV
+335 
-347 ASDNVTFTA
+347 
-356 KWSQIYDV
+356 
-364 AFDANANGDTVTRMP
+364 
-379 STQKVPETTTA
+379 
-390 SLPTITPQRTGYDFD
+390 

-439 VTLENDENKE
+439 VTLENDENKK

-498 FSMPDYDIILT
+498 FSMPDYDITLT

-523 LKFDAAT
+523 LKFDAVT

-536 NPQVNADDIIN
+536 NTQVNAENIIN

-559 GEKLNDRGLPMEPGD
+559 GEKLNDRGLPTEPGD
-574 YIVKVDVKETEKT
+574 YIVKVDVKETENT
-587 APANQITGNQIKW
+587 APANQVTGNQIKW
-600 SYNVPQEEE
+600 SYNVPQKEE

-625 GKDTT
+625 GKDAT

-665 KPASVLNAVDPKA
+665 KPASVLNAVEPKA

-738 CTLPTGTAIPTN
+738 CALPTGTAIPTN

-779 KAITWA
+779 KAIAWA

-799 TYEATDPVSRTEV
+799 TYEATDSVSRTEV

>member
-21 FLRHSSMKARKSMK
+21 FLRHQSMKAGKSMK

-57 AAPTNEIIQGNLKYT
+57 AATPIRIGNLKYT
-72 VNNYTVNDGGESV
+72 VNADGESV
-85 TVSGI
+85 TVSG
-90 SESTSEKPTHLTIES
+90 TSGNPTQLNIES
-105 SISSNGKNYTVT
+105 SISSNGRNYTVT
-117 EIGNWAFEEWN
+117 EIATWAFNKCN
-128 TLTEVTLPHTVEIIG
+128 TLTEVTLPNTVDEIG
-143 FQAFF
+143 YQAFF

-162 RKIGQIAFNGC
+162 TKIGQAAFYGC
-173 SQLTSITIPGT
+173 SQLTSITIPST
-184 IEVMTMAFSGN
+184 ITDMDTAFSGN
-195 TALSHVTLT
+195 TALSQVTLT
-204 NGISEISSS
+204 NGIPKISSH
-213 AFEGCTGLTEVEI
+213 AFERCTELREIKVPISVDEICPFAFNGCTGLT
-226 PASVN
+226 SVTLEKGIN
-231 EIRQDAFNGCTNLS
+231 IINSNAFKDCTELN
-245 DVKYNGHKTDW
+245 DVKYNGYKTDW
-256 DKVTVKT
+256 EKVRVNNA

-286 VNGSDTMATQTVY
+286 INGSDTMATQTVY

-305 TAKCYQN
+305 TAKCYPN
-312 DQTFKIPIAPQKEG
+312 DQPFVVPTDPVREG
-326 YTFLGWYQQ
+326 YTFLGWY
-335 DATAPTDPAEYV
+335 
-347 ASDNVTFTA
+347 
-356 KWSQIYDV
+356 
-364 AFDANANGDTVTRMP
+364 
-379 STQKVPETTTA
+379 
-390 SLPTITPQRTGYDFD
+390 
-405 GWYTQAEGGTK
+405 TQAEGGIK

-430 AHWNAHSHT
+430 THWNAHSHT

-523 LKFDAAT
+523 LKFDAVT

-536 NPQVNADDIIN
+536 NAKVNADDIIN
-547 RKFYDDKGNEVP
+547 KKFYDDKGNEVP
-559 GEKLNDRGLPMEPGD
+559 GEKLNDRGLPTEPGD
-574 YIVKVDVKETEKT
+574 YIVKVDVKETENT
-587 APANQITGNQIKW
+587 APANQVTGNQIKW
-600 SYNVPQEEE
+600 SYNVPQKEE

-738 CTLPTGTAIPTN
+738 CALPTGTAIPTN

-779 KAITWA
+779 KAIAWA

>member
-1 MHGILQIGII
+1 
-11 TFFCHSLYVV
+11 
-21 FLRHSSMKARKSMK
+21 MK
-35 KRFVSLLVA
+35 KRFISLLVA
-44 LSITLTFLPIGAV
+44 LSITLTFLPMGAV
-57 AAPTNEIIQGNLKYT
+57 AAAPIKFTDGNLI
-72 VNNYTVNDGGESV
+72 YTVNDDGESV
-85 TVSGI
+85 TVSG
-90 SESTSEKPTHLTIES
+90 TSGKPRHLTIES
-105 SISSNGKNYTVT
+105 SISDKDKNYTVT
-117 EIGNWAFEEWN
+117 KIAMWAFNNARN
-128 TLTEVTLPHTVEIIG
+128 TLTEVTLPNTVDEIG
-143 FQAFF
+143 YQAFF
-148 NCSNLTNVTIPEGV
+148 NCSNLTKVIIPEGV
-162 RKIGQIAFNGC
+162 RKIGQAAFYGC
-173 SQLTSITIPGT
+173 SQLTSITIPST
-184 IEVMTMAFSGN
+184 ITNMDTAFSGN

-204 NGISEISSS
+204 NGISKISSN
-213 AFEGCTGLTEVEI
+213 AFERCTGLTEVEI
-226 PASVN
+226 PASVDQ
-231 EIRQDAFNGCTNLS
+231 ICPFAFNGCTNLKRVLLEKNIKTINVNAFKDCTNLS
-245 DVKYNGHKTDW
+245 DVKYNGYKTDW
-256 DKVTVKT
+256 DKVTVNTT

-269 SKVQYL
+269 NKVQYL
-275 CDINFDLDGGT
+275 CDINFDLNGGT
-286 VNGSDTMATQTVY
+286 INGSDTMATQTVY

-312 DQTFKIPIAPQKEG
+312 GQPFVVPTDPVREG

-335 DATAPTDPAEYV
+335 DATAPTVLAEYV
-347 ASDNVTFTA
+347 ASDNVTF
-356 KWSQIYDV
+356 
-364 AFDANANGDTVTRMP
+364 
-379 STQKVPETTTA
+379 
-390 SLPTITPQRTGYDFD
+390 
-405 GWYTQAEGGTK
+405 
-416 YTFTEAVSSNITLY
+416 
-430 AHWNAHSHT
+430 
-439 VTLENDENKE
+439 
-449 TNSYDYGSSVSVPTP
+449 
-464 TKKTGY
+464 
-470 NFNHWEVTVPDGET
+470 
-484 APSLNG
+484 
-490 PDENGNYS
+490 
-498 FSMPDYDIILT
+498 T

-523 LKFDAAT
+523 LKFDAVT

-536 NPQVNADDIIN
+536 NTQVNADDIIN

-559 GEKLNDRGLPMEPGD
+559 GEKLNDRGLPTEPGD
-574 YIVKVDVKETEKT
+574 YIVKVDVKETENT

-600 SYNVPQEEE
+600 SYNVPQKEE

-625 GKDTT
+625 GKDAT

-665 KPASVLNAVDPKA
+665 KPASVLSAVEPKA

-738 CTLPTGTAIPTN
+738 CALPTGTAIPTN

-779 KAITWA
+779 KAIAWA

-793 AKNNGE
+793 AKSNGE

>member
-21 FLRHSSMKARKSMK
+21 FLRHQSMKAGKSMK

-57 AAPTNEIIQGNLKYT
+57 AAAPIKFTDRNLKYT
-72 VNNYTVNDGGESV
+72 VNADGESV
-85 TVSGI
+85 TVSG
-90 SESTSEKPTHLTIES
+90 TSGKPKQLTIES
-105 SISSNGKNYTVT
+105 SISDGNGKSYTVT
-117 EIGNWAFEEWN
+117 KIGMGAFN
-128 TLTEVTLPHTVEIIG
+128 STLEEVTLPPTLDEIEDS
-143 FQAFF
+143 AFF
-148 NCSNLTNVTIPEGV
+148 KCSNLTEITIPEGV
-162 RKIGQIAFNGC
+162 TKIGTNAFYGC
-173 SQLTSITIPGT
+173 SQLTSITIPST
-184 IEVMTMAFSGN
+184 IKNMDTAFPSN
-195 TALSHVTLT
+195 PKLSQVTLT
-204 NGISEISSS
+204 NGIYRISSS
-213 AFEGCTGLTEVEI
+213 AFKDCTGLTEIKIPTSVYEI
-226 PASVN
+226 CS
-231 EIRQDAFNGCTNLS
+231 DAFNGCTGLTSVTLEKGINIINRNAFKDCTNLN

-256 DKVTVKT
+256 ENVRVNIA

-275 CDINFDLDGGT
+275 CDINFDLNGGT
-286 VNGSDTMATQTVY
+286 INGSNTVNKQTVY

-305 TAKCYQN
+305 TAKCYPNGQPFVVPS
-312 DQTFKIPIAPQKEG
+312 DPVREG
-326 YTFLGWYQQ
+326 YTFL
-335 DATAPTDPAEYV
+335 
-347 ASDNVTFTA
+347 
-356 KWSQIYDV
+356 
-364 AFDANANGDTVTRMP
+364 
-379 STQKVPETTTA
+379 
-390 SLPTITPQRTGYDFD
+390 

-416 YTFTEAVSSNITLY
+416 YTFTEAVSSNIILY

-559 GEKLNDRGLPMEPGD
+559 GEKLNDRGLPTEPGD
-574 YIVKVDVKETEKT
+574 YIVKVDVKETENT
-587 APANQITGNQIKW
+587 APANQVTGNQIKW
-600 SYNVPQEEE
+600 SYNVPQKEE

-630 INDNG
+630 INGNG

-665 KPASVLNAVDPKA
+665 KPASVLNAVEPKA

-738 CTLPTGTAIPTN
+738 CALPTGTAIPTN

-779 KAITWA
+779 KAIAWA

-799 TYEATDPVSRTEV
+799 TYEATDPVNRTEV

>member
-21 FLRHSSMKARKSMK
+21 FLRHQSMKAGKSMK

-57 AAPTNEIIQGNLKYT
+57 AATPIKIGNLKYT
-72 VNNYTVNDGGESV
+72 VNADGESV
-85 TVSGI
+85 TVSG
-90 SESTSEKPTHLTIES
+90 TSGNPTQLNIES
-105 SISSNGKNYTVT
+105 SISSNGRNYTVT
-117 EIGNWAFEEWN
+117 EIATWAFNKCN
-128 TLTEVTLPHTVEIIG
+128 TLTEVTLPNTVDEIG
-143 FQAFF
+143 YQAFF
-148 NCSNLTNVTIPEGV
+148 NCSNLTNITIPEGV
-162 RKIGQIAFNGC
+162 TKIGQAAFYGC
-173 SQLTSITIPGT
+173 SQLTSITIPST
-184 IEVMTMAFSGN
+184 ITDMDTAFSGN
-195 TALSHVTLT
+195 TALSQVTLT
-204 NGISEISSS
+204 NGIPKISSH
-213 AFEGCTGLTEVEI
+213 AFERCTELREI
-226 PASVN
+226 KVPISVD
-231 EIRQDAFNGCTNLS
+231 EICPFAFNGCTNLKS
-245 DVKYNGHKTDW
+245 VLLEKNINIINSNAFKDCTELNDVKYNGYKADW
-256 DKVTVKT
+256 DKVTVNKT

-269 SKVQYL
+269 RKVQYL
-275 CDINFDLDGGT
+275 CDINFDLNGGT
-286 VNGSDTMATQTVY
+286 INGSDTMETQTVY

-305 TAKCYQN
+305 TAKCYPNGQPFVVPT
-312 DQTFKIPIAPQKEG
+312 DPVREG
-326 YTFLGWYQQ
+326 YTFL
-335 DATAPTDPAEYV
+335 
-347 ASDNVTFTA
+347 
-356 KWSQIYDV
+356 
-364 AFDANANGDTVTRMP
+364 
-379 STQKVPETTTA
+379 
-390 SLPTITPQRTGYDFD
+390 

-498 FSMPDYDIILT
+498 FSMPDYDITLT

-536 NPQVNADDIIN
+536 NTQVNADDIIN

-559 GEKLNDRGLPMEPGD
+559 GEKLNDRGLPTEPGD
-574 YIVKVDVKETEKT
+574 YIVKVDVKETENT

-641 GATVEVTFD
+641 GATVEVAFD

-738 CTLPTGTAIPTN
+738 CALPTGTAIPTN

-779 KAITWA
+779 KAIAWA

>member
-21 FLRHSSMKARKSMK
+21 FLRHQSMKAGKSMK

-57 AAPTNEIIQGNLKYT
+57 AATPIRIGNLKYT
-72 VNNYTVNDGGESV
+72 VNADGESV
-85 TVSGI
+85 TVSG
-90 SESTSEKPTHLTIES
+90 TSGNPTQLNIES
-105 SISSNGKNYTVT
+105 SISSNGRNYTVT
-117 EIGNWAFEEWN
+117 EIATWAFNKCN
-128 TLTEVTLPHTVEIIG
+128 TLTEVTLPNTVDEIG
-143 FQAFF
+143 YQAFF

-162 RKIGQIAFNGC
+162 TKIGQAAFYGC
-173 SQLTSITIPGT
+173 SQLTSITIPST
-184 IEVMTMAFSGN
+184 ITDMDTAFSGN
-195 TALSHVTLT
+195 TALSQVTLT
-204 NGISEISSS
+204 NGIPKISSH
-213 AFEGCTGLTEVEI
+213 AFERCTELREIKVPISVDEICPFAFNGCTGLT
-226 PASVN
+226 SVTLEKGIN
-231 EIRQDAFNGCTNLS
+231 IINSNAFKDCTELN
-245 DVKYNGHKTDW
+245 DVKYNGYKTDW
-256 DKVTVKT
+256 EKVRVNNA

-275 CDINFDLDGGT
+275 CDISFDLNGGT
-286 VNGSDTMATQTVY
+286 INGSGTMATQTVY
-299 SNEKLG
+299 SNEELG
-305 TAKCYQN
+305 TAKCYPN
-312 DQTFKIPIAPQKEG
+312 DQPFVVPTDPVREG
-326 YTFLGWYQQ
+326 YTFL
-335 DATAPTDPAEYV
+335 
-347 ASDNVTFTA
+347 
-356 KWSQIYDV
+356 
-364 AFDANANGDTVTRMP
+364 
-379 STQKVPETTTA
+379 
-390 SLPTITPQRTGYDFD
+390 

-498 FSMPDYDIILT
+498 FSMPDYDITLT

-536 NPQVNADDIIN
+536 NTQVNADDIIN

-559 GEKLNDRGLPMEPGD
+559 GEKLNDRGLPTEPGD
-574 YIVKVDVKETEKT
+574 YIVKVDVKETENT
-587 APANQITGNQIKW
+587 APANQVTGNQIKW
-600 SYNVPQEEE
+600 SYNVPQKEE

-738 CTLPTGTAIPTN
+738 CALPTGTAIPTN

-762 GKPEPAAVLNAN
+762 GKPEPAAVLNAT

-779 KAITWA
+779 KAIAWA

-812 IKAWNQVQ
+812 IKAWNQVH

>member
-1 MHGILQIGII
+1 
-11 TFFCHSLYVV
+11 
-21 FLRHSSMKARKSMK
+21 MK
-35 KRFVSLLVA
+35 KRFISLLVA
-44 LSITLTFLPIGAV
+44 LSITLTFLPMGAV
-57 AAPTNEIIQGNLKYT
+57 AATKITQGNLKYT
-72 VNNYTVNDGGESV
+72 VNADGKSV
-85 TVSGI
+85 TVSGV
-90 SESTSEKPTHLTIES
+90 SGSPEELTIES
-105 SISSNGKNYTVT
+105 SISDGNGKSYTVT
-117 EIGNWAFEEWN
+117 KIGEWAFNKCN
-128 TLTEVTLPHTVEIIG
+128 TLTEVTLPNTVDEIG
-143 FQAFF
+143 YQAFF
-148 NCSNLTNVTIPEGV
+148 YCSNLKKVTIHEGV
-162 RKIGQIAFNGC
+162 KTIGQTAFIGC
-173 SQLTSITIPGT
+173 TQLTSITIPGT
-184 IEVMTMAFSGN
+184 VTKMDSAFSGS
-195 TALSHVTLT
+195 TALSQVTLT
-204 NGISEISSS
+204 NGISKISSNAFSGCTSLTQVKIPASVDEVCPS
-213 AFEGCTGLTEVEI
+213 AFNGCTGLT
-226 PASVN
+226 SVTL
-231 EIRQDAFNGCTNLS
+231 EKGIRIININAFNNCSKLT
-245 DVKYNGHKTDW
+245 DVKYNGYKADW
-256 DKVTVKT
+256 EKVRVNTT

-275 CDINFDLDGGT
+275 CDISFDLNGGT
-286 VNGSDTMATQTVY
+286 VNGSNTVDKQTVY
-299 SNEKLG
+299 SKDQLV

-312 DQTFKIPIAPQKEG
+312 GQPFVVPSDPVREG
-326 YTFLGWYQQ
+326 YTFL
-335 DATAPTDPAEYV
+335 
-347 ASDNVTFTA
+347 
-356 KWSQIYDV
+356 
-364 AFDANANGDTVTRMP
+364 
-379 STQKVPETTTA
+379 
-390 SLPTITPQRTGYDFD
+390 

-498 FSMPDYDIILT
+498 FSMPDYDITLT

-523 LKFDAAT
+523 LKFDAVT

-536 NPQVNADDIIN
+536 TANINADDIIN
-547 RKFYDDKGNEVP
+547 KKFYDEKGNEVP
-559 GEKLNDRGLPMEPGD
+559 GEKLNDRGLPTEPGD
-574 YIVKVDVKETEKT
+574 YIIKVDIKETENT
-587 APANQITGNQIKW
+587 APANQVTGHQIKW
-600 SYNVPQEEE
+600 SYNVPQKEE

-630 INDNG
+630 INDHG

-641 GATVEVTFD
+641 DATVEVTFD

-738 CTLPTGTAIPTN
+738 CALPTGTAIPTN

-799 TYEATDPVSRTEV
+799 PYEATDPVNRTEV

>member
-21 FLRHSSMKARKSMK
+21 FLRHQSMKAGKSMK

-44 LSITLTFLPIGAV
+44 LSITLTSLPIGAV
-57 AAPTNEIIQGNLKYT
+57 AATPIRIGNLKYT
-72 VNNYTVNDGGESV
+72 VNADGESV
-85 TVSGI
+85 TVSG
-90 SESTSEKPTHLTIES
+90 TSGNPTQLNIES
-105 SISSNGKNYTVT
+105 SISSNGRNYTVT
-117 EIGNWAFEEWN
+117 EIATWAFNKCN
-128 TLTEVTLPHTVEIIG
+128 TLTEVTLPNTVDEIG
-143 FQAFF
+143 YQAFF

-162 RKIGQIAFNGC
+162 TKIGQAAFYGC
-173 SQLTSITIPGT
+173 SQLTSITIPST
-184 IEVMTMAFSGN
+184 ITDMDTAFSGN
-195 TALSHVTLT
+195 TALSQVTLT
-204 NGISEISSS
+204 NGIPKISSH
-213 AFEGCTGLTEVEI
+213 AFERCTELREIKVPISVDEICPFAFNGCTGLT
-226 PASVN
+226 SVTLEKGIN
-231 EIRQDAFNGCTNLS
+231 IINSNAFKDCTELN
-245 DVKYNGHKTDW
+245 DVKYNGYKTDW
-256 DKVTVKT
+256 EKVRVNNA

-286 VNGSDTMATQTVY
+286 INGSDTMATQTVY

-305 TAKCYQN
+305 TAKCYPN
-312 DQTFKIPIAPQKEG
+312 DQPFVVPTDPVREG
-326 YTFLGWYQQ
+326 YTFLGWY
-335 DATAPTDPAEYV
+335 
-347 ASDNVTFTA
+347 
-356 KWSQIYDV
+356 
-364 AFDANANGDTVTRMP
+364 
-379 STQKVPETTTA
+379 
-390 SLPTITPQRTGYDFD
+390 
-405 GWYTQAEGGTK
+405 TQAEGGIK

-523 LKFDAAT
+523 LKFDAVT

-536 NPQVNADDIIN
+536 NAKVNADDIIN
-547 RKFYDDKGNEVP
+547 KKFYDDKGNEVP
-559 GEKLNDRGLPMEPGD
+559 GEKLNDRGLPTEPGD
-574 YIVKVDVKETEKT
+574 YIVKVDVKETENT
-587 APANQITGNQIKW
+587 APANQVTGNQIKW
-600 SYNVPQEEE
+600 SYNVPQKEE

-738 CTLPTGTAIPTN
+738 CALPTGTAIPTN

-779 KAITWA
+779 KAIAWA

>member
-21 FLRHSSMKARKSMK
+21 FLRHSSMKAGKSMK

-57 AAPTNEIIQGNLKYT
+57 AATKITKGNLKYT
-72 VNNYTVNDGGESV
+72 VNADGESV
-85 TVSGI
+85 TVSG
-90 SESTSEKPTHLTIES
+90 TSGKPKQLTIES
-105 SISSNGKNYTVT
+105 SISDGNGKSYTVT
-117 EIGNWAFEEWN
+117 KIGMGAFN
-128 TLTEVTLPHTVEIIG
+128 STLEEVTLPPTLDEIEDS
-143 FQAFF
+143 AFF
-148 NCSNLTNVTIPEGV
+148 KCSSLTEITIPEGV
-162 RKIGQIAFNGC
+162 TKIGTNAFYGC
-173 SQLTSITIPGT
+173 SQLTSITIPST
-184 IEVMTMAFSGN
+184 IKNMDTAFPSN
-195 TALSHVTLT
+195 PKLSQVTLT
-204 NGISEISSS
+204 NGIYRISSS
-213 AFEGCTGLTEVEI
+213 AFKDCTGLTEIKIPTSVYEI
-226 PASVN
+226 CS
-231 EIRQDAFNGCTNLS
+231 DAFNGCTGLTSVTLEKGINIINRNAFKDCTNLN
-245 DVKYNGHKTDW
+245 DVKYNGYKADW
-256 DKVTVKT
+256 EKVRVNNA

-275 CDINFDLDGGT
+275 CDINFNLNGGT
-286 VNGSDTMATQTVY
+286 INGSGTMETQTVY

-305 TAKCYQN
+305 TAKCYPN
-312 DQTFKIPIAPQKEG
+312 DQPFVVPTDPVREG
-326 YTFLGWYQQ
+326 YTFL
-335 DATAPTDPAEYV
+335 
-347 ASDNVTFTA
+347 
-356 KWSQIYDV
+356 
-364 AFDANANGDTVTRMP
+364 
-379 STQKVPETTTA
+379 
-390 SLPTITPQRTGYDFD
+390 

-498 FSMPDYDIILT
+498 FSMPDYDITLT

-547 RKFYDDKGNEVP
+547 KKFYDEKGNEVP
-559 GEKLNDRGLPMEPGD
+559 SEKLNDRGLPTEPGD
-574 YIVKVDVKETEKT
+574 YIVKVDVKETENT
-587 APANQITGNQIKW
+587 APANQITGHQIKW
-600 SYNVPQEEE
+600 SYNVPQKEE

-678 ETITFTMPGENVII
+678 ETITFTMSGENVII

-779 KAITWA
+779 KAIAWA

>member
-1 MHGILQIGII
+1 
-11 TFFCHSLYVV
+11 
-21 FLRHSSMKARKSMK
+21 MK

-44 LSITLTFLPIGAV
+44 LSITLTFLPMGAV
-57 AAPTNEIIQGNLKYT
+57 AATKITQGNLIYR
-72 VNNYTVNDGGESV
+72 VNADGESV
-85 TVSGI
+85 TVSG
-90 SESTSEKPTHLTIES
+90 TSRKPTQLTIGS
-105 SISSNGKNYTVT
+105 SISDGNGKSYTVT
-117 EIGNWAFEEWN
+117 KIGMGAFNNVRN
-128 TLTEVTLPHTVEIIG
+128 TLTEVTLPPTLDEIEDS
-143 FQAFF
+143 AFF
-148 NCSNLTNVTIPEGV
+148 KCSSLTEITIPEGV
-162 RKIGQIAFNGC
+162 TKIGTNAFYGC
-173 SQLTSITIPGT
+173 SQLTSITIPST
-184 IEVMTMAFSGN
+184 IKNMDAAFPSN
-195 TALSHVTLT
+195 PKLSQVTLT
-204 NGISEISSS
+204 NGIYRISSS
-213 AFEGCTGLTEVEI
+213 AFKDCTGLTEIKVPTSVYEI
-226 PASVN
+226 CS
-231 EIRQDAFNGCTNLS
+231 DAFNGCTGLTSVTLEKSINIINRNAFKDCTELN
-245 DVKYNGHKTDW
+245 DVKYNGYKTDW
-256 DKVTVKT
+256 EKVRVNNA

-269 SKVQYL
+269 SKVRYL
-275 CDINFDLDGGT
+275 CDINFDLNGGT
-286 VNGSDTMATQTVY
+286 INGSGTMDKQTVY
-299 SNEKLG
+299 SNKKLG
-305 TAKCYQN
+305 TAS
-312 DQTFKIPIAPQKEG
+312 
-326 YTFLGWYQQ
+326 
-335 DATAPTDPAEYV
+335 V
-347 ASDNVTFTA
+347 
-356 KWSQIYDV
+356 
-364 AFDANANGDTVTRMP
+364 
-379 STQKVPETTTA
+379 
-390 SLPTITPQRTGYDFD
+390 PTITPQRTGYDFD

-416 YTFTEAVSSNITLY
+416 YTFTEAVSSNIILY

-484 APSLNG
+484 ASSLNG

-498 FSMPDYDIILT
+498 FSMPDYDITLT

-523 LKFDAAT
+523 LKFDAVT

-536 NPQVNADDIIN
+536 NTQVNADDIIN

-559 GEKLNDRGLPMEPGD
+559 GEKLNDRGLPTEPGD
-574 YIVKVDVKETEKT
+574 YIVKVDVKETENT

-600 SYNVPQEEE
+600 SYNVPQKEE

-625 GKDTT
+625 GKDAT

-665 KPASVLNAVDPKA
+665 KPASVLNAVEPKA

-738 CTLPTGTAIPTN
+738 CALPTGTAIPTN

-779 KAITWA
+779 KAIAWA

>member
-1 MHGILQIGII
+1 
-11 TFFCHSLYVV
+11 
-21 FLRHSSMKARKSMK
+21 MK

-57 AAPTNEIIQGNLKYT
+57 AAAPIKFTDGNLI
-72 VNNYTVNDGGESV
+72 YTVNDDGESV
-85 TVSGI
+85 TVSGKSRI
-90 SESTSEKPTHLTIES
+90 PTHLNIES
-105 SISSNGKNYTVT
+105 SISNKGKNYTVT
-117 EIGNWAFEEWN
+117 EIGDQVFWGCN
-128 TLTEVTLPHTVEIIG
+128 TLTEVTLPNTVKIIG
-143 FQAFF
+143 YQAFCK
-148 NCSNLTNVTIPEGV
+148 CSNLTNVTIPEGV
-162 RKIGQIAFNGC
+162 KKIGQAAFYGC
-173 SQLTSITIPGT
+173 SQLTSITIPST
-184 IEVMTMAFSGN
+184 ITNMDTAFSGN

-204 NGISEISSS
+204 NGISKISSN
-213 AFEGCTGLTEVEI
+213 AFERCTGLTEVEI
-226 PASVN
+226 PASVDQ
-231 EIRQDAFNGCTNLS
+231 ICPFAFNGCTNLKRVLLEKNIKTINVNAFKDCTNLS
-245 DVKYNGHKTDW
+245 DVKYNGYKTDW
-256 DKVTVKT
+256 DRVTVNTT

-269 SKVQYL
+269 SKVRYL
-275 CDINFDLDGGT
+275 CDINFDLNGGT
-286 VNGSDTMATQTVY
+286 INGSGTMDKQTVY

-305 TAKCYQN
+305 TAS
-312 DQTFKIPIAPQKEG
+312 
-326 YTFLGWYQQ
+326 
-335 DATAPTDPAEYV
+335 V
-347 ASDNVTFTA
+347 
-356 KWSQIYDV
+356 
-364 AFDANANGDTVTRMP
+364 
-379 STQKVPETTTA
+379 
-390 SLPTITPQRTGYDFD
+390 PTITPQRTGYDFD

-416 YTFTEAVSSNITLY
+416 YIFTEAVSSNIILY

-439 VTLENDENKE
+439 VTLENDENKK

-498 FSMPDYDIILT
+498 FSMPDYDITLT

-523 LKFDAAT
+523 LKFDAVT

-536 NPQVNADDIIN
+536 NTQVNADDIIN

-559 GEKLNDRGLPMEPGD
+559 GEKLNDRGLPTEPGD
-574 YIVKVDVKETEKT
+574 YIVKVDVKETENT
-587 APANQITGNQIKW
+587 APANQVTGNQIKW
-600 SYNVPQEEE
+600 SYNVPQKEE

-625 GKDTT
+625 GKGAT

-665 KPASVLNAVDPKA
+665 KPASVLSAVEPKA

-738 CTLPTGTAIPTN
+738 CALPTGTAIPTN
-750 RGELAELVWNNA
+750 RGELAALVWNNA

-779 KAITWA
+779 KAIAWA

>member
-11 TFFCHSLYVV
+11 AFFCHSLYVV
-21 FLRHSSMKARKSMK
+21 FLRHQSMKAGKSMK

-57 AAPTNEIIQGNLKYT
+57 AAAPIKIGNLKYT
-72 VNNYTVNDGGESV
+72 VNADGKSV
-85 TVSGI
+85 TVSG
-90 SESTSEKPTHLTIES
+90 TSRNPKQLTIES
-105 SISSNGKNYTVT
+105 SISDGNGKSYTVT
-117 EIGNWAFEEWN
+117 KIGMGAFN
-128 TLTEVTLPHTVEIIG
+128 STLEEVTLPPTLDEIEDS
-143 FQAFF
+143 AFF
-148 NCSNLTNVTIPEGV
+148 KCSSLTEITIPEGV
-162 RKIGQIAFNGC
+162 TKIGTNAFYGC
-173 SQLTSITIPGT
+173 SQLTSITIPST
-184 IEVMTMAFSGN
+184 IKNMDTAFPSN
-195 TALSHVTLT
+195 PKLSQVTLT
-204 NGISEISSS
+204 NGIYRISSS
-213 AFEGCTGLTEVEI
+213 AFKDCTGLTEIKIPTSVYEI
-226 PASVN
+226 CS
-231 EIRQDAFNGCTNLS
+231 DAFNGCTGLTSVTLEKGINIINRNAFKDCTKLN

-256 DKVTVKT
+256 ENVRVNIA

-269 SKVQYL
+269 SRVQYL
-275 CDINFDLDGGT
+275 CDINFDLNGGT
-286 VNGSDTMATQTVY
+286 INGSSTMATQTVY

-305 TAKCYQN
+305 TAKCYPNGQPFVVPS
-312 DQTFKIPIAPQKEG
+312 DPVREG
-326 YTFLGWYQQ
+326 YTFL
-335 DATAPTDPAEYV
+335 
-347 ASDNVTFTA
+347 
-356 KWSQIYDV
+356 
-364 AFDANANGDTVTRMP
+364 
-379 STQKVPETTTA
+379 
-390 SLPTITPQRTGYDFD
+390 

-439 VTLENDENKE
+439 VTLENDENKK

-498 FSMPDYDIILT
+498 FSMPDYDITLT

-523 LKFDAAT
+523 LKFDAVT

-536 NPQVNADDIIN
+536 TANINADDIIN
-547 RKFYDDKGNEVP
+547 KKFYDEKGNEVP
-559 GEKLNDRGLPMEPGD
+559 SEKLNDRGLPTEPGD
-574 YIVKVDVKETEKT
+574 YIVKVDVKETENT
-587 APANQITGNQIKW
+587 APANQVTGNQIKW
-600 SYNVPQEEE
+600 SYNVPQKEE

-738 CTLPTGTAIPTN
+738 CALPTGTAIPTN

-779 KAITWA
+779 KAIAWA

>member
-1 MHGILQIGII
+1 
-11 TFFCHSLYVV
+11 
-21 FLRHSSMKARKSMK
+21 MK
-35 KRFVSLLVA
+35 KRFISLLVA
-44 LSITLTFLPIGAV
+44 LSITLTFLPMGAV
-57 AAPTNEIIQGNLKYT
+57 AAPPNKITKGDLIYT
-72 VNNYTVNDGGESV
+72 VNADGQSV
-85 TVSGI
+85 TVFGTSG
-90 SESTSEKPTHLTIES
+90 SPTHLTIES
-105 SISSNGKNYTVT
+105 SISDKDKNYTVT
-117 EIGNWAFEEWN
+117 KIATWAFYNARN
-128 TLTEVTLPHTVEIIG
+128 TLTEVTLPNTVDEIEY
-143 FQAFF
+143 QAFF
-148 NCSNLTNVTIPEGV
+148 NCSKLTNVTIPEGV
-162 RKIGQIAFNGC
+162 KKIGQGAFYGC

-184 IEVMTMAFSGN
+184 ITDMDQAFSGN
-195 TALSHVTLT
+195 SALSHVTLR
-204 NGISEISSS
+204 NGISYISNM
-213 AFEGCTGLTEVEI
+213 AFKGCTGLTEIKVPI
-226 PASVN
+226 SVVQ
-231 EIRQDAFNGCTNLS
+231 ICPGAFNGCTNLKRVLLEKNIKTINSNAFNDCTNLS

-256 DKVTVKT
+256 EKVRVNNA

-269 SKVQYL
+269 SKVRYL
-275 CDINFDLDGGT
+275 CDINFDLNGGT
-286 VNGSDTMATQTVY
+286 INGSGTMDKQTVY

-312 DQTFKIPIAPQKEG
+312 GQPFVVPSDPVREG

-335 DATAPTDPAEYV
+335 DATAPTVLAEYV

-356 KWSQIYDV
+356 
-364 AFDANANGDTVTRMP
+364 N
-379 STQKVPETTTA
+379 
-390 SLPTITPQRTGYDFD
+390 
-405 GWYTQAEGGTK
+405 
-416 YTFTEAVSSNITLY
+416 
-430 AHWNAHSHT
+430 
-439 VTLENDENKE
+439 
-449 TNSYDYGSSVSVPTP
+449 
-464 TKKTGY
+464 
-470 NFNHWEVTVPDGET
+470 
-484 APSLNG
+484 
-490 PDENGNYS
+490 
-498 FSMPDYDIILT
+498 
-509 AKWTQKDVIDPDVD
+509 WTQKDAIDPDVD
-523 LKFDAAT
+523 LKFDAVT

-536 NPQVNADDIIN
+536 NTQVNADDIIN

-559 GEKLNDRGLPMEPGD
+559 GEKLNDRGLPTEPGD

-600 SYNVPQEEE
+600 SYNVPQKEE

-665 KPASVLNAVDPKA
+665 KPASVLNAVEPKA

-738 CTLPTGTAIPTN
+738 CALPTGTAIPTN
-750 RGELAELVWNNA
+750 RGELAALVWNNA

-779 KAITWA
+779 KAIAWA

-793 AKNNGE
+793 AKSNGE

>member
-21 FLRHSSMKARKSMK
+21 FLRHQSMKAGKSMK

-57 AAPTNEIIQGNLKYT
+57 AAAPIKFTDRNLKYT
-72 VNNYTVNDGGESV
+72 VNADGESV
-85 TVSGI
+85 TVSG
-90 SESTSEKPTHLTIES
+90 TSGKPKQLTIES
-105 SISSNGKNYTVT
+105 SISDGNGKSYTVT
-117 EIGNWAFEEWN
+117 KIGMGAFN
-128 TLTEVTLPHTVEIIG
+128 STLEEVTLPPTLDEIEDS
-143 FQAFF
+143 AFF
-148 NCSNLTNVTIPEGV
+148 KCSSLTEITIPEGV
-162 RKIGQIAFNGC
+162 TKIGTNAFYGC
-173 SQLTSITIPGT
+173 SQLTSITIPST
-184 IEVMTMAFSGN
+184 IKNMDTAFPSN
-195 TALSHVTLT
+195 PKLSQVTLT
-204 NGISEISSS
+204 NGIYRISSS
-213 AFEGCTGLTEVEI
+213 AFKDCTGLTEIKIPTSVYEI
-226 PASVN
+226 CS
-231 EIRQDAFNGCTNLS
+231 DAFNGCTGLTSVTLEKGINIINRNAFKDCTNLN

-256 DKVTVKT
+256 ENVRVNIA

-275 CDINFDLDGGT
+275 CDINFDLNGGT
-286 VNGSDTMATQTVY
+286 INGSNTVNKQTVY

-305 TAKCYQN
+305 TAKCYPNGQPFVVPS
-312 DQTFKIPIAPQKEG
+312 DPVREG
-326 YTFLGWYQQ
+326 YTFL
-335 DATAPTDPAEYV
+335 
-347 ASDNVTFTA
+347 
-356 KWSQIYDV
+356 
-364 AFDANANGDTVTRMP
+364 
-379 STQKVPETTTA
+379 
-390 SLPTITPQRTGYDFD
+390 

-416 YTFTEAVSSNITLY
+416 YTFTEAVSSNIILY

-559 GEKLNDRGLPMEPGD
+559 GEKLNDRGLPTEPGD
-574 YIVKVDVKETEKT
+574 YIVKVDVKETENT
-587 APANQITGNQIKW
+587 APANQVTGNQIKW
-600 SYNVPQEEE
+600 SYNVPQKEE

-630 INDNG
+630 INGNG

-641 GATVEVTFD
+641 DATVEVTFD

-665 KPASVLNAVDPKA
+665 KPASVLNAVEPKA

-738 CTLPTGTAIPTN
+738 CALPTGTAIPTN

-779 KAITWA
+779 KAIAWA

-799 TYEATDPVSRTEV
+799 TYEATDPVNRTEV

>member
-21 FLRHSSMKARKSMK
+21 FLRHQSMKAGKSMK

-57 AAPTNEIIQGNLKYT
+57 AATPIRIGNLKYT
-72 VNNYTVNDGGESV
+72 VNADGESV
-85 TVSGI
+85 TVSG
-90 SESTSEKPTHLTIES
+90 TSGNPTQLNIES
-105 SISSNGKNYTVT
+105 SISSNGRNYTVT
-117 EIGNWAFEEWN
+117 EIATWAFNKCN
-128 TLTEVTLPHTVEIIG
+128 TLTEVTLPNTVDEIG
-143 FQAFF
+143 YQAFF

-162 RKIGQIAFNGC
+162 TKIGQAAFYGC
-173 SQLTSITIPGT
+173 SQLTSITIPST
-184 IEVMTMAFSGN
+184 ITDMDTAFSGN
-195 TALSHVTLT
+195 TALSQVTLT
-204 NGISEISSS
+204 NGIPKISSH
-213 AFEGCTGLTEVEI
+213 AFERCTELREIKVPISVDEICPFAFNGCTGLT
-226 PASVN
+226 SVTLEKGIN
-231 EIRQDAFNGCTNLS
+231 IINSNAFKDCTELN
-245 DVKYNGHKTDW
+245 DVKYNGYKTDW
-256 DKVTVKT
+256 EKVRVNNA

-286 VNGSDTMATQTVY
+286 INGSDTMATQTVY

-305 TAKCYQN
+305 TAKCYPN
-312 DQTFKIPIAPQKEG
+312 DQPFVVPTAPVREG
-326 YTFLGWYQQ
+326 YTFLGWY
-335 DATAPTDPAEYV
+335 
-347 ASDNVTFTA
+347 
-356 KWSQIYDV
+356 
-364 AFDANANGDTVTRMP
+364 
-379 STQKVPETTTA
+379 
-390 SLPTITPQRTGYDFD
+390 
-405 GWYTQAEGGTK
+405 TQAEGGIK

-523 LKFDAAT
+523 LKFDAVT

-536 NPQVNADDIIN
+536 NAKVNADDIIN
-547 RKFYDDKGNEVP
+547 KKFYDDKGNEVP
-559 GEKLNDRGLPMEPGD
+559 GEKLNDRGLPTEPGD
-574 YIVKVDVKETEKT
+574 YIVKVDVKETENT
-587 APANQITGNQIKW
+587 APANQVTGNQIKW
-600 SYNVPQEEE
+600 SYNVPQKEE

-738 CTLPTGTAIPTN
+738 CALPTGTAIPTN

-779 KAITWA
+779 KAIAWA

>member
-21 FLRHSSMKARKSMK
+21 FLRHQSMKAGKSMK

-57 AAPTNEIIQGNLKYT
+57 AAAPIKIGNLKYT
-72 VNNYTVNDGGESV
+72 VNADGKSV
-85 TVSGI
+85 TVSG
-90 SESTSEKPTHLTIES
+90 TSRNPKQLTIES
-105 SISSNGKNYTVT
+105 SISDGNGNSYTVT
-117 EIGNWAFEEWN
+117 KIGMGAFN
-128 TLTEVTLPHTVEIIG
+128 STLEEVTLPPTLDEIEDS
-143 FQAFF
+143 AFF
-148 NCSNLTNVTIPEGV
+148 KCSSLTEITIPEGV
-162 RKIGQIAFNGC
+162 TKIGTNAFYGC
-173 SQLTSITIPGT
+173 SQLTSITIPST
-184 IEVMTMAFSGN
+184 IKNMDTAFPSN
-195 TALSHVTLT
+195 PKLSQVTLT
-204 NGISEISSS
+204 NGIYRISSS
-213 AFEGCTGLTEVEI
+213 AFKDCTGLTEIKIPTSVYEI
-226 PASVN
+226 CS
-231 EIRQDAFNGCTNLS
+231 DAFNGCTGLTSVTLEKGINIINRNAFKDCTKLN

-256 DKVTVKT
+256 ENVRVNIA

-269 SKVQYL
+269 SRVQYL
-275 CDINFDLDGGT
+275 CDINFDLNGGT
-286 VNGSDTMATQTVY
+286 INGSSTMATQTVY

-305 TAKCYQN
+305 TAKCYPN
-312 DQTFKIPIAPQKEG
+312 DQPFVVPTDPVREG
-326 YTFLGWYQQ
+326 YTFL
-335 DATAPTDPAEYV
+335 
-347 ASDNVTFTA
+347 
-356 KWSQIYDV
+356 
-364 AFDANANGDTVTRMP
+364 
-379 STQKVPETTTA
+379 
-390 SLPTITPQRTGYDFD
+390 

-498 FSMPDYDIILT
+498 FSMPDYDITLT

-536 NPQVNADDIIN
+536 NAKVNADDIIN

-559 GEKLNDRGLPMEPGD
+559 GEKLNDRGLPTEPGD
-574 YIVKVDVKETEKT
+574 YIVKVDVKETENT

-600 SYNVPQEEE
+600 SYKVPQKEE

-615 SLLGGIAKVN
+615 YLLGGIAKVN

-635 DITIEK
+635 NITIEK

-738 CTLPTGTAIPTN
+738 CALPTGTAIPTN

>member
-1 MHGILQIGII
+1 
-11 TFFCHSLYVV
+11 
-21 FLRHSSMKARKSMK
+21 MK

-85 TVSGI
+85 TVSGT

-105 SISSNGKNYTVT
+105 LISSNDKNYTVT
-117 EIGNWAFEEWN
+117 EIGNWAFKEWN

-162 RKIGQIAFNGC
+162 RKIGQTAFNGC

-184 IEVMTMAFSGN
+184 IEIMNTAFSGN
-195 TALSHVTLT
+195 TALTHVTLT

-231 EIRQDAFNGCTNLS
+231 EIRQDAFNGCTNLKRVLLEKNIKKININAFKDCTELN

-256 DKVTVKT
+256 DKVTVDTT

-269 SKVQYL
+269 SRVQYL

-286 VNGSDTMATQTVY
+286 INGSDTMATQTVY

-305 TAKCYQN
+305 TAKCYPNGQPFVVPS
-312 DQTFKIPIAPQKEG
+312 DPVREG
-326 YTFLGWYQQ
+326 YTFL
-335 DATAPTDPAEYV
+335 
-347 ASDNVTFTA
+347 
-356 KWSQIYDV
+356 
-364 AFDANANGDTVTRMP
+364 
-379 STQKVPETTTA
+379 
-390 SLPTITPQRTGYDFD
+390 

-416 YTFTEAVSSNITLY
+416 CTFTEAVSSNITLY

-498 FSMPDYDIILT
+498 FSMPDYNIILT

-523 LKFDAAT
+523 LKFDAVT

-536 NPQVNADDIIN
+536 TANINADDIIN
-547 RKFYDDKGNEVP
+547 KKFYDEKGNEVP
-559 GEKLNDRGLPMEPGD
+559 SEKLNDRGLPTEPGD
-574 YIVKVDVKETEKT
+574 YIVKVDVKETENT

-600 SYNVPQEEE
+600 SYNVPQKEE

-630 INDNG
+630 VNDNG

-738 CTLPTGTAIPTN
+738 CALPTGTAIPTN

-779 KAITWA
+779 KAIAWA

>member
-21 FLRHSSMKARKSMK
+21 FLRHQSMKAGKSMK

-57 AAPTNEIIQGNLKYT
+57 AATKITKGNLKYT
-72 VNNYTVNDGGESV
+72 VNADGESV
-85 TVSGI
+85 TVSG
-90 SESTSEKPTHLTIES
+90 TSGKPKQLTIES
-105 SISSNGKNYTVT
+105 SISDGNGNSYTVT
-117 EIGNWAFEEWN
+117 KIGMGAFN
-128 TLTEVTLPHTVEIIG
+128 STLEEVTLPPTLDEIEDS
-143 FQAFF
+143 AFF
-148 NCSNLTNVTIPEGV
+148 KCSSLTEITIPEGV
-162 RKIGQIAFNGC
+162 TKIGTNAFYGC
-173 SQLTSITIPGT
+173 SQLTSITIPST
-184 IEVMTMAFSGN
+184 IKNMDTAFPSN
-195 TALSHVTLT
+195 PKLSQVTLT
-204 NGISEISSS
+204 NGIYRISSS
-213 AFEGCTGLTEVEI
+213 AFKDCTGLTEIKI
-226 PASVN
+226 PTSVYK
-231 EIRQDAFNGCTNLS
+231 ICSDAFNGCTGLTSVTLEKGINIINRNAFKDCTKLN

-256 DKVTVKT
+256 ENVRVNIA

-269 SKVQYL
+269 SRVQYL
-275 CDINFDLDGGT
+275 CDINFDLNGGT
-286 VNGSDTMATQTVY
+286 INGSDTMATQTVY

-305 TAKCYQN
+305 TAKCYPN
-312 DQTFKIPIAPQKEG
+312 DQPFVVPTDPVREG
-326 YTFLGWYQQ
+326 YTFL
-335 DATAPTDPAEYV
+335 
-347 ASDNVTFTA
+347 
-356 KWSQIYDV
+356 
-364 AFDANANGDTVTRMP
+364 
-379 STQKVPETTTA
+379 
-390 SLPTITPQRTGYDFD
+390 

-439 VTLENDENKE
+439 VTLENDENKK

-498 FSMPDYDIILT
+498 FSMPDYDITLT

-523 LKFDAAT
+523 LKFDAVT

-536 NPQVNADDIIN
+536 NTKVNADDIIN

-559 GEKLNDRGLPMEPGD
+559 GEKLNDRGLPTEPGD

-587 APANQITGNQIKW
+587 APANQVTGNQIKW

-738 CTLPTGTAIPTN
+738 CALPTGTAIPTN

-779 KAITWA
+779 KAIAWA

-799 TYEATDPVSRTEV
+799 TYEATDSVSRTEV

>member
-1 MHGILQIGII
+1 
-11 TFFCHSLYVV
+11 
-21 FLRHSSMKARKSMK
+21 MK

-57 AAPTNEIIQGNLKYT
+57 AATPIKFTDGNLKYT
-72 VNNYTVNDGGESV
+72 VNADGESV
-85 TVSGI
+85 TVSG
-90 SESTSEKPTHLTIES
+90 TSGKPTQLNIES
-105 SISSNGKNYTVT
+105 SISDKNYTVT
-117 EIGNWAFEEWN
+117 KIATWAFNECN
-128 TLTEVTLPHTVEIIG
+128 TLTEVTLPNTVDEIG
-143 FQAFF
+143 YQAFF
-148 NCSNLTNVTIPEGV
+148 KCSNLTNVTIPEGV
-162 RKIGQIAFNGC
+162 KKIGQGAFYGC
-173 SQLTSITIPGT
+173 SQLTSITIPST
-184 IEVMTMAFSGN
+184 ITNMDTAFSGN

-204 NGISEISSS
+204 NGISKISSN
-213 AFEGCTGLTEVEI
+213 AFERCTGLTEVEI
-226 PASVN
+226 PASVDQ
-231 EIRQDAFNGCTNLS
+231 ICPFAFNGCTNLKSVLLEKNIEIININAFKDCTNLS

-256 DKVTVKT
+256 DRVTVNTT

-275 CDINFDLDGGT
+275 CDINFDLNGGT
-286 VNGSDTMATQTVY
+286 INGSGTVDKQTVY

-312 DQTFKIPIAPQKEG
+312 DQTFVVPSDPVREG
-326 YTFLGWYQQ
+326 YTFLGWYAQ
-335 DATAPTDPAEYV
+335 DETTPANLEEYI
-347 ASDNVTFTA
+347 ARDNITFTA
-356 KWSQIYDV
+356 
-364 AFDANANGDTVTRMP
+364 N
-379 STQKVPETTTA
+379 
-390 SLPTITPQRTGYDFD
+390 
-405 GWYTQAEGGTK
+405 
-416 YTFTEAVSSNITLY
+416 
-430 AHWNAHSHT
+430 
-439 VTLENDENKE
+439 
-449 TNSYDYGSSVSVPTP
+449 
-464 TKKTGY
+464 
-470 NFNHWEVTVPDGET
+470 
-484 APSLNG
+484 
-490 PDENGNYS
+490 
-498 FSMPDYDIILT
+498 
-509 AKWTQKDVIDPDVD
+509 WTQK
-523 LKFDAAT
+523 
-530 GEVTSN
+530 
-536 NPQVNADDIIN
+536 
-547 RKFYDDKGNEVP
+547 
-559 GEKLNDRGLPMEPGD
+559 
-574 YIVKVDVKETEKT
+574 
-587 APANQITGNQIKW
+587 
-600 SYNVPQEEE
+600 EE
-609 KVTYTL
+609 KGTYTL

-665 KPASVLNAVDPKA
+665 KPVSVLNAVDPKA

-726 QTYQLGTEFYLI
+726 QTYQLGAEFYLI
-738 CTLPTGTAIPTN
+738 CALPTGTAIPTN

-779 KAITWA
+779 KAIAWA

-799 TYEATDPVSRTEV
+799 TYEVTDPVNRTEV